1 MRGFLPRDPLLVGR
15 LGACLG
21 AIAWLWLGGQGIL
34 PLAAVALLLLLAT
47 SARVWFLDRRSGH
60 ALRMHDVPTYVVIA
74 DLVTAGIWMI
84 ASATNPR
91 SIAFVIV
98 LAVGAFAMYRLGR
111 AGLIAAMTTYVA
123 ARLFMEALRVAI
135 GEPTPTPQLVAEVFV
150 VGIAVLI
157 LSATVDSYRAE
168 QTRAENALRRGK
180 TLERLATEIASETEP
195 MALFRTIARSAL
207 LLANAHHATIAVR
220 RGDEFYIAAGSGT
233 GERVVGV
240 HAPAATG
247 IVGAVLRTRATVAVD
262 DYAADPMAIP
272 AVREIGVRALIG
284 LPIFL
289 HGEFAAAI
297 SVGRL
302 DLRPFD
308 AEDRAALEG
317 LAAHASIALRN
328 ARIIEQGRRLEALSR
343 ELSGAMPEDVIDRIA
358 QAMQA
363 VFDLEWVVITELK
376 GDLARPL
383 AALGKAAPARGHGWV
398 PLGPMLRSVVAAREL
413 VVLRDYANDHGIEPD
428 RPISMLAR
436 DVGVHAMMVAPI
448 IVEGEIRATIAV
460 GTTDP
465 YRMFDGIERQE
476 LLAFADLGASALRA
490 ANERSERERRIGRLS
505 ALNVLAWQLAAVHE
519 PFAIAKLAFDAA
531 ATLVQRD
538 SFTVARYDDRTNE
551 LEFVMEA
558 HGDQAAPG
566 ETRLSL
572 GSGPPPRQGPLPL
585 GPPPR
590 QGPLPLGPMSQVV
603 LTGEP
608 FRAPNAVHLPMKS
621 RGQLVGVLACATDA
635 PNVLDD
641 EDVAVLQTL
650 ANLVATAF
658 ENAGALARMRE
669 LYLAS
674 VRALAAAVDARDPY
688 TRSHSARVA
697 ALSRGIA
704 EEMQL
709 TTDQVRRIQLGALLH
724 DIGKIG
730 VPDAILNNPGA
741 LSPDEWVIMRSHS
754 MLGASIV
761 NAVEP
766 LRDLVPIVRM
776 HHERYDGAGYPD
788 QLGGDLVPI
797 EAYVV
802 AAADAFEVI
811 ISRRAYKPAQT
822 VEHAC
827 AELLRCRGT
836 QFHPAVVD
844 AFLRLIERDRAQGA
858 AQLRRIAGIL
868 HEDIEDVPGPGVLL
882 EQFAASAQTHGRQ
895 LAILQRLASEISAV
909 LDIDELAERLLRI
922 ICDAMGYE
930 NGFLLTLDDGGDD
943 LVIRAAVGPSRSYV
957 GSRLPRGQGI
967 SWWVVEHGEPQN
979 VADGRVDPRFYG
991 PSEIRSVLC
1000 VPLQL
1005 GDERIGA
1012 LGVESPRVAAF
1023 GREDEELLTAVSHQ
1037 VAAAVRVAKLHQ
1049 AAKTAAATDPLTGLP
1064 NRRSF
1069 FERLDRELAGRDG
1082 RSLSVAML
1090 DANGLKALNDGFG
1103 HAAGDEALV
1112 RVGSILVAGVREGD
1126 LVARIGGDEFAVLFA
1141 GAPILTA
1148 ERIVRRLA
1156 ERIAH
1161 STLGAG
1167 HRLPTIAWGV
1177 ADASGDATVDELVE
1191 AADRAMYRQKQ
1202 LMRKRTPA

>member
-1 MRGFLPRDPLLVGR
+1 MRGLFPRDPLLVGR
-15 LGACLG
+15 FGAALGAV
-21 AIAWLWLGGQGIL
+21 AWLWLGGQGVV
-34 PLAAVALLLLLAT
+34 PLAAASLVMLLAT
-47 SARVWFLDRRSGH
+47 SLRVWWLDRKGGH
-60 ALRMHDVPTYVVIA
+60 VLRLNEVPAQVVVA
-74 DLVTAGIWMI
+74 DLLTAGVWMI
-84 ASATNPR
+84 GSATNPR

-111 AGLIAAMTTYVA
+111 AGLIATMGTYLA
-123 ARLFMEALRVAI
+123 ARLGMEFIRVAT
-135 GEPTPTPQLVAEVFV
+135 GEPTPIAQFFAEVV
-150 VGIAVLI
+150 VVAIAVLI

-168 QTRAENALRRGK
+168 QARGEKALRLGR

-207 LLANAHHATIAVR
+207 LLANAQHATINVR
-220 RGDEFYIAAGSGT
+220 RGDEFYIAAGAGT
-233 GERVVGV
+233 GEGVVGV
-240 HAPAATG
+240 HAPSEVG
-247 IVGAVLRTRATVAVD
+247 IVGAVLRTRATVTVD
-262 DYAADPMAIP
+262 DYAADPTAVP
-272 AVREIGVRALIG
+272 AVRDVGVRAVIG
-284 LPIFL
+284 VPIFL
-289 HGEFAAAI
+289 HGEFAATLT
-297 SVGRL
+297 VGRL
-302 DLRPFD
+302 EARPFD
-308 AEDRAALEG
+308 ADDRAALEG
-317 LAAHASIALRN
+317 LASHASIALRN

-376 GDLARPL
+376 GDLGRPL
-383 AALGKAAPARGHGWV
+383 AALGKAAPARSLDWMPVG
-398 PLGPMLRSVVAAREL
+398 PLLRRVVAAREL
-413 VVLRDYANDHGIEPD
+413 VLLRDYASDNGIEPE

-436 DVGVHAMMVAPI
+436 DVGVHAIMVAPVI
-448 IVEGEIRATIAV
+448 FEGAIRAALAV
-460 GTTDP
+460 GTTDR
-465 YRMFDGIERQE
+465 YRMFDAIERQE
-476 LLAFADLGASALRA
+476 LLAFADLAASALRS
-490 ANERSERERRIGRLS
+490 ANERRERERRIGRLS

-519 PFAIAKLAFDAA
+519 TFGIAKLAFDAA
-531 ATLVQRD
+531 ATLLRRD
-538 SFTVARYDDRTNE
+538 TFSIARYDERSNE
-551 LEFVMEA
+551 LEFVIEA
-558 HGDQAAPG
+558 RGDEATGG
-566 ETRLSL
+566 ETRASV
-572 GSGPPPRQGPLPL
+572 GSGPA
-585 GPPPR
+585 
-590 QGPLPLGPMSQVV
+590 SQVV

-608 FRAPNAVHLPMKS
+608 FRTPNEVHLPMKS
-621 RGQLVGVLACATDA
+621 RGKLVGVLACVTGA
-635 PNVLDD
+635 PNILDD

-709 TTDQVRRIQLGALLH
+709 SVDQVRRIQLGALLH

-730 VPDAILNNPGA
+730 VPDAILNKPGP

-766 LRDLVPIVRM
+766 LRDLVPIVRS
-776 HHERYDGAGYPD
+776 HHERYDGGGYPD

-811 ISRRAYKPAQT
+811 VSRRAYKPAHT

-844 AFLRLIERDRAQGA
+844 SFLRLIERDRAQGA

-930 NGFLLTLDDGGDD
+930 NGFLLTLDDAAEN
-943 LVIRAAVGPSRSYV
+943 LVIRAAVGPSGSYV
-957 GSRLPRGQGI
+957 GQRLPRGQGI
-967 SWWVVEHGEPQN
+967 SWWVIEHGKLQN
-979 VADGRVDPRFYG
+979 VADGRLDPRFYG

-1012 LGVESPRVAAF
+1012 LGVESVRLAAF
-1023 GREDEELLTAVSHQ
+1023 SREDEDLLTAVSHQ

-1069 FERLDRELAGRDG
+1069 FQRLERELAGRDG
-1082 RSLSVAML
+1082 APLTVAIV
-1090 DANGLKALNDGFG
+1090 DANGLKALNDGYG

-1112 RVGSILVAGVREGD
+1112 RVGAILQGGVRDGD

-1161 STLGAG
+1161 STLSLG
-1167 HRLPTIAWGV
+1167 HHLPTIAWGV
-1177 ADASGDATVDELVE
+1177 ADADVDSTVDALVE

-1202 LMRKRTPA
+1202 LTRKRTPA

>member
-1 MRGFLPRDPLLVGR
+1 MRGLFPRDPLLVGR
-15 LGACLG
+15 FGAFLGAV
-21 AIAWLWLGGQGIL
+21 AWLSLGGQGIL
-34 PLAAVALLLLLAT
+34 PIAAAALVLLVATA
-47 SARVWFLDRRSGH
+47 ARVWWLDRRRGRTLELH
-60 ALRMHDVPTYVVIA
+60 EVPVHVVIA
-74 DLVTAGIWMI
+74 DLVTAGVWMVGS
-84 ASATNPR
+84 ASNPR

-111 AGLIAAMTTYVA
+111 EGLVATMTTYVA
-123 ARLFMEALRVAI
+123 ARLGMEALRMAL
-135 GEPTPTPQLVAEVFV
+135 GEATPVPQLVAEVFV
-150 VGIAVLI
+150 VAIAVLI

-168 QTRAENALRRGK
+168 QARAEKALRLGK
-180 TLERLATEIASETEP
+180 SLEHLATQIASETEP

-207 LLANAHHATIAVR
+207 LLANAHHATINVR
-220 RGDEFYIAAGSGT
+220 RGDEFYVAAGAGT
-233 GERVVGV
+233 GEQVVGV
-240 HAPAATG
+240 HAPSEAG
-247 IVGAVLRTRATVAVD
+247 IVGAVLRTRATVMVD
-262 DYAADPMAIP
+262 DYSADPTAVP
-272 AVREIGVRALIG
+272 AVRDVGVRALIG
-284 LPIFL
+284 VPIFL
-289 HGEFAAAI
+289 HGEFAATI
-297 SVGRL
+297 TVGRL
-302 DLRPFD
+302 EPRPFD
-308 AEDRAALEG
+308 ADDRAALEG
-317 LAAHASIALRN
+317 LASHASIALRN
-328 ARIIEQGRRLEALSR
+328 ARIIEQGRRLETLSR

-376 GDLARPL
+376 GELGRPL
-383 AALGKAAPARGHGWV
+383 AALGKAAPARSLDWMPVG
-398 PLGPMLRSVVAAREL
+398 PLLRQVLAAREL
-413 VVLRDYANDHGIEPD
+413 VHLRDYGRDNGIEPE

-436 DVGVHAMMVAPI
+436 DVGVHAIMVAPVI
-448 IVEGEIRATIAV
+448 FEGEIRATLAV

-465 YRMFDGIERQE
+465 YRSFDAIERQE
-476 LLAFADLGASALRA
+476 LLAFADLAASALRT
-490 ANERSERERRIGRLS
+490 ANERRERERRIGRLS

-519 PFAIAKLAFDAA
+519 PFGIAKLAFDAA
-531 ATLVQRD
+531 ETLLRRD
-538 SFTVARYDDRTNE
+538 SFSIARYDERGNE
-551 LEFVMEA
+551 LEFVIEA
-558 HGDQAAPG
+558 RGSEATAG
-566 ETRLSL
+566 ETRASI
-572 GSGPPPRQGPLPL
+572 GSGPT
-585 GPPPR
+585 
-590 QGPLPLGPMSQVV
+590 SQVV
-603 LTGEP
+603 LSGEP
-608 FRAPNAVHLPMKS
+608 FRTQNEVYLPMKS
-621 RGQLVGVLACATDA
+621 RGKLVGVLACGTDA
-635 PNVLDD
+635 PNMLDD

-704 EEMQL
+704 EEMEL
-709 TTDQVRRIQLGALLH
+709 SADQVRRIQLGALLH

-730 VPDAILNNPGA
+730 VPDAILNKPGA

-754 MLGASIV
+754 ILGASIV

-766 LRDLVPIVRM
+766 LRDLVPIVRS

-788 QLGGDLVPI
+788 ELGGDLVPI

-811 ISRRAYKPAQT
+811 VSRRAYKPAQT

-909 LDIDELAERLLRI
+909 LDIDELAQRLLRI
-922 ICDAMGYE
+922 ICDAMDYE
-930 NGFLLTLDDGGDD
+930 NGFLLTLDDAGEH
-943 LVIRAAVGPSRSYV
+943 LVIRAAVGPSGSYV
-957 GSRLPRGQGI
+957 GQRLPRGQGI
-967 SWWVVEHGEPQN
+967 SWWVVERGELQN
-979 VADGRVDPRFYG
+979 VADGRLDPRFYG

-1012 LGVESPRVAAF
+1012 LGVESTRLSAF
-1023 GREDEELLTAVSHQ
+1023 GREDEDLLTAVSHQ

-1069 FERLDRELAGRDG
+1069 FQRLERELAGRDEAP
-1082 RSLSVAML
+1082 LSVAIV
-1090 DANGLKALNDGFG
+1090 DANGLKALNDSFG

-1112 RVGSILVAGVREGD
+1112 RVGAILQEGVRDGD
-1126 LVARIGGDEFAVLFA
+1126 LVARIGGDEFAVLFV
-1141 GAPILTA
+1141 GAPILTS

-1156 ERIAH
+1156 ERIAN
-1161 STLGAG
+1161 STLGVG

-1177 ADASGDATVDELVE
+1177 ADASGEATVDALVE

>member
-1 MRGFLPRDPLLVGR
+1 MWGPFPRDPLLVGR
-15 LGACLG
+15 LGASLG
-21 AIAWLWLGGQGIL
+21 AVAWLWLGGQGIV
-34 PLAAVALLLLLAT
+34 PIAGAALVLLLAT
-47 SARVWFLDRRSGH
+47 AALIWALDRRRGR
-60 ALRMHDVPTYVVIA
+60 ALGLHEVPIYVVVT
-74 DLVTAGIWMI
+74 DLVTAGLWMVG
-84 ASATNPR
+84 SAPNPR

-111 AGLIAAMTTYVA
+111 PGLLATMTTYLA
-123 ARLFMEALRVAI
+123 ARLGMELVRVAM
-135 GEPTPTPQLVAEVFV
+135 GEPTPVPQSFAEVV
-150 VGIAVLI
+150 VVAISLLI

-168 QTRAENALRRGK
+168 QARAERALGLGK
-180 TLERLATEIASETEP
+180 SLERLATEIASETEP

-207 LLANAHHATIAVR
+207 LLADADHSTINVR
-220 RGDEFYIAAGSGT
+220 RGDEFYIAAGAGT

-240 HAPAATG
+240 HAPSEAG
-247 IVGAVLRTRATVAVD
+247 IVGAVLRTRATVTVD
-262 DYAADPMAIP
+262 DYATDPTAVP
-272 AVREIGVRALIG
+272 AVRDLGVRALIG
-284 LPIFL
+284 VPIFL
-289 HGEFAAAI
+289 HGEFAATLT
-297 SVGRL
+297 VGRL
-302 DLRPFD
+302 EARPFD
-308 AEDRAALEG
+308 ADDRAALEG
-317 LAAHASIALRN
+317 LASHASIALRN
-328 ARIIEQGRRLEALSR
+328 ARIIEQGRRLETLSR

-376 GDLARPL
+376 GTLGRPL
-383 AALGKAAPARGHGWV
+383 AALGKAAPARGQGWMS
-398 PLGPMLRSVVAAREL
+398 LGPLLRQVVAAREL
-413 VVLRDYANDHGIEPD
+413 VLLRDYGNDNGIEPAV
-428 RPISMLAR
+428 PMSMLAR
-436 DVGVHAMMVAPI
+436 DVGVHAIMVAPVI
-448 IVEGEIRATIAV
+448 FEGEIRAALAV

-465 YRMFDGIERQE
+465 YRTFDAIERQE
-476 LLAFADLGASALRA
+476 LLAFADLAASALRA
-490 ANERSERERRIGRLS
+490 ANERRERERRIGRLS

-519 PFAIAKLAFDAA
+519 PFGIAKLAFDAA
-531 ATLVQRD
+531 ATLVHRD
-538 SFTVARYDDRTNE
+538 SFSIARYDERTNE
-551 LEFVMEA
+551 LEFVIEA
-558 HGDQAAPG
+558 RGGEAKAG
-566 ETRLSL
+566 ETRVSV
-572 GSGPPPRQGPLPL
+572 GSGPLDK
-585 GPPPR
+585 
-590 QGPLPLGPMSQVV
+590 VV
-603 LTGEP
+603 LSGEP
-608 FRAPNAVHLPMKS
+608 FRTPSEVHLPMKS
-621 RGQLVGVLACATDA
+621 RGQLVGVLACGSDQ

-709 TTDQVRRIQLGALLH
+709 STDQVRRIQLGALLH

-730 VPDAILNNPGA
+730 VPDAILNKPGA
-741 LSPDEWVIMRSHS
+741 LSPNEWVIMRSHS

-766 LRDLVPIVRM
+766 LRDLVPIVRS

-811 ISRRAYKPAQT
+811 VSRRAYKPAQT

-836 QFHPAVVD
+836 QFHPGVVD

-909 LDIDELAERLLRI
+909 LDIDDLAERLLRI

-930 NGFLLTLDDGGDD
+930 NGFLLTLDDSGDH
-943 LVIRAAVGPSRSYV
+943 LVIRAAVGPSGSYV
-957 GSRLPRGQGI
+957 GQRLPRGQGI
-967 SWWVVEHGEPQN
+967 SWWVIEHGEMQN
-979 VADGRVDPRFYG
+979 VPDGRLDPRFYG

-1012 LGVESPRVAAF
+1012 LGVESTRLAAF
-1023 GREDEELLTAVSHQ
+1023 GREDGDLLTAVSHQ

-1069 FERLDRELAGRDG
+1069 FERLERELANRDG
-1082 RSLSVAML
+1082 APLSVAIV

-1112 RVGSILVAGVREGD
+1112 RVGSILQTGVREGD

-1141 GAPILTA
+1141 AAPILTA

-1156 ERIAH
+1156 ERIAN
-1161 STLGAG
+1161 STLGVG

-1177 ADASGDATVDELVE
+1177 ADATGDATVDVLVE

-1202 LMRKRTPA
+1202 HMRKRTPA

>member
-1 MRGFLPRDPLLVGR
+1 MRGLFPRDPLLVGR
-15 LGACLG
+15 FGAFLGAV
-21 AIAWLWLGGQGIL
+21 AWLSLGGQGIL
-34 PLAAVALLLLLAT
+34 PIAAAALVLLVATA
-47 SARVWFLDRRSGH
+47 ARVWWLDRRRGRTLELH
-60 ALRMHDVPTYVVIA
+60 EVPVHVVIA
-74 DLVTAGIWMI
+74 DLVTAGVWMVGS
-84 ASATNPR
+84 ASNPR
-91 SIAFVIV
+91 SIAFVII

-111 AGLIAAMTTYVA
+111 EGLVATMTTYVA
-123 ARLFMEALRVAI
+123 ARLGMEALRMAL
-135 GEPTPTPQLVAEVFV
+135 GEATPVPQLVAEVFV
-150 VGIAVLI
+150 VAIAVLI

-168 QTRAENALRRGK
+168 QARAEKALRLGK
-180 TLERLATEIASETEP
+180 SLEHLATQIASETEP

-207 LLANAHHATIAVR
+207 LLANAHHATINVR
-220 RGDEFYIAAGSGT
+220 RGDEFYIAAGAGT
-233 GERVVGV
+233 GEQVVGV
-240 HAPAATG
+240 HAPSEAG
-247 IVGAVLRTRATVAVD
+247 IVGAVLRTRATVMVD
-262 DYAADPMAIP
+262 DYSADPTAVP
-272 AVREIGVRALIG
+272 AVRDVGVRALIG
-284 LPIFL
+284 VPIFL
-289 HGEFAAAI
+289 HGEFAATI
-297 SVGRL
+297 TVGRL
-302 DLRPFD
+302 EPRPFD
-308 AEDRAALEG
+308 ADDRAALEG
-317 LAAHASIALRN
+317 LASHASIALRN
-328 ARIIEQGRRLEALSR
+328 ARIIEQGRRLETLSR

-376 GDLARPL
+376 GELGRPL
-383 AALGKAAPARGHGWV
+383 AALGKAAPARSLDWMPVG
-398 PLGPMLRSVVAAREL
+398 PLLRQVLAAREL
-413 VVLRDYANDHGIEPD
+413 VHLRDYGRDNGIEPE

-436 DVGVHAMMVAPI
+436 DVGVHAIMVAPVI
-448 IVEGEIRATIAV
+448 FEGEIRATLAV

-465 YRMFDGIERQE
+465 YRSFDAIERQE
-476 LLAFADLGASALRA
+476 LLAFADLAASALRT
-490 ANERSERERRIGRLS
+490 ANERRERERRIGRLS

-519 PFAIAKLAFDAA
+519 PFGIAKLAFDAA
-531 ATLVQRD
+531 ETLLRRD
-538 SFTVARYDDRTNE
+538 SFSIARCDERGNE
-551 LEFVMEA
+551 LEFVIEA
-558 HGDQAAPG
+558 RGSEATAG
-566 ETRLSL
+566 ETRASI
-572 GSGPPPRQGPLPL
+572 GSGPT
-585 GPPPR
+585 
-590 QGPLPLGPMSQVV
+590 SQVV
-603 LTGEP
+603 LSGEP
-608 FRAPNAVHLPMKS
+608 FRTQNEVYLPMKS
-621 RGQLVGVLACATDA
+621 RGKLVGVLACGTDA
-635 PNVLDD
+635 PNMLDD

-704 EEMQL
+704 EEMEL
-709 TTDQVRRIQLGALLH
+709 SADQVRRIQLGALLH

-730 VPDAILNNPGA
+730 VPDAILNKPGA

-754 MLGASIV
+754 ILGASIV

-766 LRDLVPIVRM
+766 LRDLVPIVRS

-788 QLGGDLVPI
+788 ELGGDLVPI

-811 ISRRAYKPAQT
+811 VSRRAYKPAQT

-909 LDIDELAERLLRI
+909 LDIDELAQRLLRI
-922 ICDAMGYE
+922 ICDAMDYE
-930 NGFLLTLDDGGDD
+930 NGFLLTLDDAGEH
-943 LVIRAAVGPSRSYV
+943 LVIRAAVGPSGSYV
-957 GSRLPRGQGI
+957 GQRLPRGQGI
-967 SWWVVEHGEPQN
+967 SWWVVERGELQN
-979 VADGRVDPRFYG
+979 VADGRLDPRFYG

-1012 LGVESPRVAAF
+1012 LGVESTRLSAF
-1023 GREDEELLTAVSHQ
+1023 GREDEDLLTAVSHQ

-1069 FERLDRELAGRDG
+1069 FQRLERELAGRDEAP
-1082 RSLSVAML
+1082 LSVAIV
-1090 DANGLKALNDGFG
+1090 DANGLKALNDSFG

-1112 RVGSILVAGVREGD
+1112 RVGAILQEGVRDGD
-1126 LVARIGGDEFAVLFA
+1126 LVARIGGDEFAVLFV

-1156 ERIAH
+1156 ERIAN
-1161 STLGAG
+1161 STLGVG

-1177 ADASGDATVDELVE
+1177 ADASGEATVDALVE

>member
-1 MRGFLPRDPLLVGR
+1 MRGTFPRDPLLVGR

-21 AIAWLWLGGQGIL
+21 GVAWLSLGGQGIV
-34 PLAAVALLLLLAT
+34 PLAMAALVLLLAT
-47 SARVWFLDRRSGH
+47 AARVWWLDRRRGR
-60 ALRMHDVPTYVVIA
+60 ALTLHEVPLHIVLA
-74 DLVTAGIWMI
+74 DLVTAGVWMVGS
-84 ASATNPR
+84 ASNPR

-111 AGLIAAMTTYVA
+111 AGLIATMTTYLA
-123 ARLFMEALRVAI
+123 ARLGMEALRMTM

-157 LSATVDSYRAE
+157 LSATVDSYRDE
-168 QTRAENALRRGK
+168 QARAEKALRLGK
-180 TLERLATEIASETEP
+180 SLERLATEIASETEP
-195 MALFRTIARSAL
+195 KALFRTIARSAL
-207 LLANAHHATIAVR
+207 LLADAHHATINVR
-220 RGDEFYIAAGSGT
+220 RGDEFYIAAGAGT
-233 GERVVGV
+233 GEQVVGV
-240 HAPAATG
+240 HAPSEAG
-247 IVGAVLRTRATVAVD
+247 IVGAVLRTRATVTVD
-262 DYAADPMAIP
+262 DYATDPTAVP
-272 AVREIGVRALIG
+272 AVRDVGVRALIG
-284 LPIFL
+284 VPIFL
-289 HGEFAAAI
+289 HGEFAATLT
-297 SVGRL
+297 VGRL
-302 DLRPFD
+302 EPRPFD
-308 AEDRAALEG
+308 ADDRAALEG
-317 LAAHASIALRN
+317 LASHASIALRN
-328 ARIIEQGRRLEALSR
+328 ARIIEQGRRLETLSR

-358 QAMQA
+358 RAMQA
-363 VFDLEWVVITELK
+363 VFDLEWVIISEVN
-376 GDLARPL
+376 GDLVRSM
-383 AALGKAAPARGHGWV
+383 AALGKAAPARSHGWISHG
-398 PLGPMLRSVVAAREL
+398 PLLRQVVAAREL
-413 VVLRDYANDHGIEPD
+413 VLVRDYASDIGIEPD

-436 DVGVHAMMVAPI
+436 DVGVHATMVAPI
-448 IVEGEIRATIAV
+448 ILDGDVSAALTV

-465 YRMFDGIERQE
+465 YRSFDAIERQE
-476 LLAFADLGASALRA
+476 LLAFADLAASALRA
-490 ANERSERERRIGRLS
+490 ANERRERERRIGRLS
-505 ALNVLAWQLAAVHE
+505 ALNVLAWQLAAVQE
-519 PFAIAKLAFDAA
+519 PFGIAKLAFDAA
-531 ATLVQRD
+531 ATLLQRD
-538 SFTVARYDDRTNE
+538 SFSIARYDDRSNE
-551 LEFVMEA
+551 LEFVIEG
-558 HGDQAAPG
+558 HGDEAAPG
-566 ETRLSL
+566 ETR
-572 GSGPPPRQGPLPL
+572 GSVGPGPT
-585 GPPPR
+585 
-590 QGPLPLGPMSQVV
+590 SQVV

-608 FRAPNAVHLPMKS
+608 FRTPNEVHLPMKS
-621 RGQLVGVLACATDA
+621 RGKLVGVLACGTDA
-635 PNVLDD
+635 QSVLDD

-658 ENAGALARMRE
+658 ENVGALARMRE

-709 TTDQVRRIQLGALLH
+709 SVDQVRRIQLGALLH

-730 VPDAILNNPGA
+730 VPDAILNKPGP
-741 LSPDEWVIMRSHS
+741 LSPDEWVMMRSHS

-766 LRDLVPIVRM
+766 LRDLVPIVRS

-788 QLGGDLVPI
+788 ELGGDLVPI

-811 ISRRAYKPAQT
+811 VSRRAYKPAHT

-844 AFLRLIERDRAQGA
+844 SFLRLIERDRAQGA

-868 HEDIEDVPGPGVLL
+868 QEDIEDVPGPGVLL

-930 NGFLLTLDDGGDD
+930 NGFLLTVDDAAEN
-943 LVIRAAVGPSRSYV
+943 LVIRAAVGPSGSYV
-957 GSRLPRGQGI
+957 GQRLPRGQGI
-967 SWWVVEHGEPQN
+967 SWWVVEHGELQN
-979 VADGRVDPRFYG
+979 VADGRLDPRFYG

-1012 LGVESPRVAAF
+1012 LGVESTRLAAF
-1023 GREDEELLTAVSHQ
+1023 SREDEDLLTAVSHQ

-1069 FERLDRELAGRDG
+1069 FQRLERELAGRDG
-1082 RSLSVAML
+1082 APLTVAIV

-1112 RVGSILVAGVREGD
+1112 RVGAILQAGVREGD

-1161 STLGAG
+1161 STLGVG
-1167 HRLPTIAWGV
+1167 HRLPSIAWGV
-1177 ADASGDATVDELVE
+1177 ADANPDSTVDALVE

-1202 LMRKRTPA
+1202 LTRKRTPA

>member
-1 MRGFLPRDPLLVGR
+1 MRGLFPRDPILVGR

-21 AIAWLWLGGQGIL
+21 AVAWLLLGGQGIL
-34 PLAAVALLLLLAT
+34 PLAGAALVLLLLT
-47 SARVWFLDRRSGH
+47 SARVWSLDRRRGR
-60 ALRMHDVPTYVVIA
+60 ALRLHEIPSYVVIA
-74 DLVTAGIWMI
+74 DLVTSGIWMV

-111 AGLIAAMTTYVA
+111 AGLIAAMTTYLA
-123 ARLFMEALRVAI
+123 ARLFVEALRMAMA
-135 GEPTPTPQLVAEVFV
+135 EPTPTPQLLAEVFV
-150 VGIAVLI
+150 VAITVLI

-180 TLERLATEIASETEP
+180 SLERLAAEIASETEP

-207 LLANAHHATIAVR
+207 LIANAHHATINVR
-220 RGDEFYIAAGSGT
+220 RGEEFYIAAGSGT
-233 GERVVGV
+233 GERVVGG
-240 HAPAATG
+240 HARAETG
-247 IVGAVLRTRATVAVD
+247 IVGAVLRTRATVVVD
-262 DYAADPMAIP
+262 DYAADPMAVA
-272 AVREIGVRALIG
+272 AVRDIGVRALICV
-284 LPIFL
+284 PIFL
-289 HGEFAAAI
+289 HGEFAATI
-297 SVGRL
+297 TVGRL
-302 DLRPFD
+302 DLHPFD

-317 LAAHASIALRN
+317 LASHASIALRN

-358 QAMQA
+358 QAMKA

-376 GDLARPL
+376 GDLGRPL

-398 PLGPMLRSVVAAREL
+398 PLGPLLRQVVAAREL
-413 VVLRDYANDHGIEPD
+413 VILRDYASDHGIEPD

-436 DVGVHAMMVAPI
+436 DVGVHAMMVAPVI
-448 IVEGEIRATIAV
+448 FEGEIRATLGA

-465 YRMFDGIERQE
+465 YRSFDAIERQE
-476 LLAFADLGASALRA
+476 MLAFADLAASALRA

-505 ALNVLAWQLAAVHE
+505 ALNVLAWELAAVHE
-519 PFAIAKLAFDAA
+519 PFAIAKLAFEAA

-538 SFTVARYDDRTNE
+538 SFSIARYDERADE

-558 HGDQAAPG
+558 SGDEAAPG
-566 ETRLSL
+566 E
-572 GSGPPPRQGPLPL
+572 SGLPL
-585 GPPPR
+585 GT
-590 QGPLPLGPMSQVV
+590 GPTSEVV
-603 LTGEP
+603 LTGES
-608 FRAPNAVHLPMKS
+608 FRTANAVHLPMKS
-621 RGQLVGVLACATDA
+621 RGQLVGVLACGTEARG
-635 PNVLDD
+635 VLDD

-697 ALSRGIA
+697 ALSRAIA
-704 EEMQL
+704 EEMEL
-709 TTDQVRRIQLGALLH
+709 SANQVRRIQLGALLH

-730 VPDAILNNPGA
+730 VPDAILNSPGA

-788 QLGGDLVPI
+788 ALGGDLVPI

-811 ISRRAYKPAQT
+811 VSRRAYKPAQT

-844 AFLRLIERDRAQGA
+844 SFLRLIERDRAQGA

-868 HEDIEDVPGPGVLL
+868 YEDIEDVPGPGVLL

-930 NGFLLTLDDGGDD
+930 NGFLLTLDDGGEH
-943 LVIRAAVGPSRSYV
+943 LVIRAAVGPSGSYV
-957 GSRLPRGQGI
+957 GQRLPRGQGI
-967 SWWVVEHGEPQN
+967 SWWVVEHGELQN
-979 VADGRVDPRFYG
+979 VPDGRLDSRFYG

-1069 FERLDRELAGRDG
+1069 FERLERELAQRDG
-1082 RSLSVAML
+1082 AALSVAIV

-1112 RVGSILVAGVREGD
+1112 RVGSILQAGVREGD

-1156 ERIAH
+1156 ERVEH
-1161 STLGAG
+1161 SSLGVG

-1177 ADASGDATVDELVE
+1177 ADATGEATVDALVE

>member
-1 MRGFLPRDPLLVGR
+1 MRGVFPRDPLLVGR
-15 LGACLG
+15 VGACLG
-21 AIAWLWLGGQGIL
+21 AVAWLWLGGQGVV
-34 PLAAVALLLLLAT
+34 PLVALALTFLVAT
-47 SARVWFLDRRSGH
+47 SAGVWWLDRARGH
-60 ALRMHDVPTYVVIA
+60 PLGLHEVPAQIVLA
-74 DLVTAGIWMI
+74 DLVTAGVWMVG
-84 ASATNPR
+84 SATNPR

-111 AGLIAAMTTYVA
+111 AGLIATMTTYLA
-123 ARLFMEALRVAI
+123 ARLGMEALRMMI
-135 GEPTPTPQLVAEVFV
+135 GEPTPVPQLVAEVIV
-150 VGIAVLI
+150 VSLAVLI
-157 LSATVDSYRAE
+157 VSATVDSYRAE
-168 QTRAENALRRGK
+168 QSRAEKALRLGR

-195 MALFRTIARSAL
+195 GALFRTIARSAL
-207 LLANAHHATIAVR
+207 LLVDAHHATINVR
-220 RGDEFYIAAGSGT
+220 RGDEFYIAAGAGT
-233 GERVVGV
+233 GERIVGV
-240 HAPAATG
+240 HAPAEMG

-262 DYAADPMAIP
+262 DYATDPTAVP
-272 AVREIGVRALIG
+272 AVRDIGVRALIG
-284 LPIFL
+284 VPIFL
-289 HGEFAAAI
+289 HGEFAATI
-297 SVGRL
+297 TVGRL
-302 DLRPFD
+302 ERRAFD
-308 AEDRAALEG
+308 ADDRAALEG
-317 LAAHASIALRN
+317 LASHASIALRN
-328 ARIIEQGRRLEALSR
+328 ARIIEQGRRLETLSR

-363 VFDLEWVVITELK
+363 VFDLEWVLITELK
-376 GDLARPL
+376 GDLGRPL
-383 AALGKAAPARGHGWV
+383 AALGKAAPAQGHDWT
-398 PLGPMLRSVVAAREL
+398 PLGPLLRQLVATREL
-413 VVLRDYANDHGIEPD
+413 VLLRDYATDRGIEPD
-428 RPISMLAR
+428 RPISMLAHEM
-436 DVGVHAMMVAPI
+436 GVHATMVAPVI
-448 IVEGEIRATIAV
+448 LQGELRAALAV

-465 YRMFDGIERQE
+465 YRSFDAIERQE
-476 LLAFADLGASALRA
+476 LLAVADLAASALRA
-490 ANERSERERRIGRLS
+490 ANERRERERRIGRLS

-519 PFAIAKLAFDAA
+519 PFGIARLAFDAA
-531 ATLVQRD
+531 ATLTRRD
-538 SFTVARYDDRTNE
+538 SFSIARYDDRSNE
-551 LEFVMEA
+551 LDFVIEA
-558 HGDQAAPG
+558 HGDEAAAG
-566 ETRLSL
+566 ETQVPV
-572 GSGPPPRQGPLPL
+572 GSGPT
-585 GPPPR
+585 
-590 QGPLPLGPMSQVV
+590 SQVV
-603 LTGEP
+603 LSGEL
-608 FRAPNAVHLPMKS
+608 FRTPNAVHLPMKS
-621 RGQLVGVLACATDA
+621 RGKLVGVLACGTDA

-704 EEMQL
+704 EEMKL
-709 TTDQVRRIQLGALLH
+709 SVDQVRRIQLGALLH

-766 LRDLVPIVRM
+766 LRDLVPIVRS

-788 QLGGDLVPI
+788 ELGGDLVPI

-811 ISRRAYKPAQT
+811 VSRRAYKPAQT
-822 VEHAC
+822 VEYAC

-868 HEDIEDVPGPGVLL
+868 HEDIEDVPGPGLLL

-909 LDIDELAERLLRI
+909 LDIDDLAERLLRI

-930 NGFLLTLDDGGDD
+930 NGFLLTLDDGGDH
-943 LVIRAAVGPSRSYV
+943 LVIRAAVGPSGSYV
-957 GSRLPRGQGI
+957 GQRLSRGQGI
-967 SWWVVEHGEPQN
+967 SWWVVERGELQN
-979 VADGRVDPRFYG
+979 VADGRLDPRFYG
-991 PSEIRSVLC
+991 PDEIRSVLT

-1069 FERLDRELAGRDG
+1069 FERLERELAGREG
-1082 RSLSVAML
+1082 ESLSVAIL
-1090 DANGLKALNDGFG
+1090 DANGLKALNDDFG

-1112 RVGSILVAGVREGD
+1112 RVGAILQAGVRDGD
-1126 LVARIGGDEFAVLFA
+1126 LVARIGGDEFAVLFSR
-1141 GAPILTA
+1141 APILTA

-1156 ERIAH
+1156 DQIARG
-1161 STLGAG
+1161 TIGAG

-1177 ADASGDATVDELVE
+1177 ADATGEATVDALVE

-1202 LMRKRTPA
+1202 LMRRRTPA

>member
-1 MRGFLPRDPLLVGR
+1 MRGVFPRDPLLVGR
-15 LGACLG
+15 FGACLG
-21 AIAWLWLGGQGIL
+21 GVAWLSLGGQGIV
-34 PLAAVALLLLLAT
+34 PIALAALVLLVATA
-47 SARVWFLDRRSGH
+47 ARVWFLDRRLGR
-60 ALRMHDVPTYVVIA
+60 ALALHEVSLQIVLA
-74 DLVTAGIWMI
+74 DLVTAGVWMVGS
-84 ASATNPR
+84 ASNPR

-111 AGLIAAMTTYVA
+111 AGLIATMTTYLA
-123 ARLFMEALRVAI
+123 ARLGMEALRMTM
-135 GEPTPTPQLVAEVFV
+135 GEPTPTPQLIAEVFV

-168 QTRAENALRRGK
+168 QARAEKALRLGK
-180 TLERLATEIASETEP
+180 SLERLATEIASETEP

-207 LLANAHHATIAVR
+207 LLANAHHATINVR
-220 RGDEFYIAAGSGT
+220 RGDEFYIAAGAGT
-233 GERVVGV
+233 GEKVVGV
-240 HAPAATG
+240 HAPSEAG
-247 IVGAVLRTRATVAVD
+247 IVGAVLRTRATATVD
-262 DYAADPMAIP
+262 DYAADPTAVP
-272 AVREIGVRALIG
+272 AVRDVGVRALIG
-284 LPIFL
+284 VPIFI
-289 HGEFAAAI
+289 HGEFAATLT
-297 SVGRL
+297 VGRL
-302 DLRPFD
+302 EPRPFD
-308 AEDRAALEG
+308 ADDRAALEG
-317 LAAHASIALRN
+317 LASHASIALRN
-328 ARIIEQGRRLEALSR
+328 ARIIEQGRRLETLSR
-343 ELSGAMPEDVIDRIA
+343 ELSGAMPEDVIERIA

-363 VFDLEWVVITELK
+363 VFDLEWVIITEVK
-376 GDLARPL
+376 GDLARPM
-383 AALGKAAPARGHGWV
+383 AALGKAAPARSHGWISHG
-398 PLGPMLRSVVAAREL
+398 PLLRQAVAAREL
-413 VVLRDYANDHGIEPD
+413 VVMRDYASDNGIEPD

-436 DVGVHAMMVAPI
+436 DVGVHATMVAPI
-448 IVEGEIRATIAV
+448 ILDGEIRAALTV
-460 GTTDP
+460 GTTDS
-465 YRMFDGIERQE
+465 YRTFDAIERQE
-476 LLAFADLGASALRA
+476 LLAFADLAASALRA
-490 ANERSERERRIGRLS
+490 ANERRERERRIGRLS
-505 ALNVLAWQLAAVHE
+505 ALNVLAWQLAAVQE
-519 PFAIAKLAFDAA
+519 PFGIAKLAFDAA
-531 ATLVQRD
+531 GTLLRRG
-538 SFTVARYDDRTNE
+538 SFSIARYDERSSE
-551 LEFVMEA
+551 LEFVIEA
-558 HGDQAAPG
+558 HGDDAAAG
-566 ETRLSL
+566 ETRESV
-572 GSGPPPRQGPLPL
+572 GTGPT
-585 GPPPR
+585 
-590 QGPLPLGPMSQVV
+590 SQVV
-603 LTGEP
+603 LSGEP
-608 FRAPNAVHLPMKS
+608 FRTPSEVHLPMKS
-621 RGQLVGVLACATDA
+621 RGKLVGVLACGTDA

-658 ENAGALARMRE
+658 ENVGALARMRE

-709 TTDQVRRIQLGALLH
+709 SADQVRRIQLGALLH

-730 VPDAILNNPGA
+730 VPDAILNKPGA
-741 LSPDEWVIMRSHS
+741 LSPDEWVMMRSHS

-766 LRDLVPIVRM
+766 LRDLVPIVRS
-776 HHERYDGAGYPD
+776 HHERYDGEGYPD

-811 ISRRAYKPAQT
+811 VSRRAYKPAQS

-844 AFLRLIERDRAQGA
+844 SFLRLIERDRAQGA

-930 NGFLLTLDDGGDD
+930 NGFLLTLDDAAEN
-943 LVIRAAVGPSRSYV
+943 LVIRAAVGPSGSYV
-957 GSRLPRGQGI
+957 GQRLPRGQGI
-967 SWWVVEHGEPQN
+967 SWWVIEHGKLQN
-979 VADGRVDPRFYG
+979 VADGRLDPRFYG

-1012 LGVESPRVAAF
+1012 LGVESVRLAAF
-1023 GREDEELLTAVSHQ
+1023 SREDEDLLTAVSHQ

-1069 FERLDRELAGRDG
+1069 FQRLERELAGRDG
-1082 RSLSVAML
+1082 APLTVAIV
-1090 DANGLKALNDGFG
+1090 DANGLKALNDGYG

-1112 RVGSILVAGVREGD
+1112 RVGAILQGGVRDGD

-1161 STLGAG
+1161 STLSLG

-1177 ADASGDATVDELVE
+1177 ADADGDSTVDALVE

-1202 LMRKRTPA
+1202 LTRKRTPA

>member
-1 MRGFLPRDPLLVGR
+1 MRVLIPRDPLLLGR

-21 AIAWLWLGGQGIL
+21 AVAWLSLGGQAIV

-47 SARVWFLDRRSGH
+47 SARVWWLDRRGGR
-60 ALRMHDVPTYVVIA
+60 ALRLQEVPTYVVIA
-74 DLVTAGIWMI
+74 DLVTAGVWMV
-84 ASATNPR
+84 ASATNAR

-98 LAVGAFAMYRLGR
+98 IAVGAFAMYRLGR
-111 AGLIAAMTTYVA
+111 AGLIAAMTTYLS
-123 ARLFMEALRVAI
+123 ARLLMEALRMSI
-135 GEPTPTPQLVAEVFV
+135 GEPTPIPQLVAEAFV
-150 VGIAVLI
+150 VAIAVLI
-157 LSATVDSYRAE
+157 LSATVDTYRAE
-168 QTRAENALRRGK
+168 HTRAENALRRGK
-180 TLERLATEIASETEP
+180 SLERLATEIASETEP

-207 LLANAHHATIAVR
+207 LVANAHHATINVR
-220 RGDEFYIAAGSGT
+220 RGEEFYIAAGAGT

-240 HAPAATG
+240 HAPAKVG
-247 IVGAVLRTRATVAVD
+247 IVGAVLRTRATVVVE
-262 DYAADPMAIP
+262 DYAKDPSAVP
-272 AVREIGVRALIG
+272 AVRDIGVRALIG
-284 LPIFL
+284 VPIFL
-289 HGEFAAAI
+289 HGEFAATI
-297 SVGRL
+297 TVGRL
-302 DLRPFD
+302 DLRSFD
-308 AEDRAALEG
+308 ADDQAALEG
-317 LAAHASIALRN
+317 LAAHAAVALRN

-358 QAMQA
+358 EAMQA
-363 VFDLEWVVITELK
+363 VFDLEWVVITEVN
-376 GDLARPL
+376 GDLAKPL
-383 AALGKAAPARGHGWV
+383 AALGKAASARSHGWMPPG
-398 PLGPMLRSVVAAREL
+398 PLLRQAVAAREL
-413 VVLRDYANDHGIEPD
+413 VVIRDYQTDHGIEPE

-436 DVGVHAMMVAPI
+436 DVGLHATMVAPI
-448 IVEGEIRATIAV
+448 IFEGEIRAALTV

-465 YRMFDGIERQE
+465 YRSFDAIERQE
-476 LLAFADLGASALRA
+476 LLAFADLAGSALRA
-490 ANERSERERRIGRLS
+490 ANERRERERRIGRLS
-505 ALNVLAWQLAAVHE
+505 ALNVLAWELAAVHE

-531 ATLVQRD
+531 ATLVRRD
-538 SFTVARYDDRTNE
+538 SFSIARYDERANE
-551 LEFVMEA
+551 LQFVIEGR
-558 HGDQAAPG
+558 GDQAVPG
-566 ETRLSL
+566 DTSVPL
-572 GSGPPPRQGPLPL
+572 GSGPE
-585 GPPPR
+585 
-590 QGPLPLGPMSQVV
+590 SEVV
-603 LTGEP
+603 LAGEP
-608 FRAPNAVHLPMKS
+608 FRTANAVHLPMKS
-621 RGQLVGVLACATDA
+621 RGQLVGVLACGTDVPGA
-635 PNVLDD
+635 LDE

-697 ALSRGIA
+697 ALSRVIA

-709 TTDQVRRIQLGALLH
+709 SGDQVRRIQLGALLH

-730 VPDAILNNPGA
+730 VPDAILNKPGA

-788 QLGGDLVPI
+788 GLGGDLVPI

-811 ISRRAYKPAQT
+811 VSRRSYKPAQT

-844 AFLRLIERDRAQGA
+844 SFLRLIERDRAQGA
-858 AQLRRIAGIL
+858 TQLRRIAGIL
-868 HEDIEDVPGPGVLL
+868 QEDIEDVPGPGVLL

-930 NGFLLTLDDGGDD
+930 NGFLLTLDDASEH
-943 LVIRAAVGPSRSYV
+943 LVIRAAVGPSGSYV
-957 GSRLPRGQGI
+957 GQRLPRGQGI
-967 SWWVVEHGEPQN
+967 SWWVVERGELQN
-979 VADGRVDPRFYG
+979 VPDGRLDPRFYG
-991 PSEIRSVLC
+991 PGEIRSVLS

-1023 GREDEELLTAVSHQ
+1023 GREDEDLLTAVSHQ

-1049 AAKTAAATDPLTGLP
+1049 AAKVAAATDPLTGLP

-1069 FERLDRELAGRDG
+1069 FERLDRELATRDG
-1082 RSLSVAML
+1082 ASLSVAIV

-1112 RVGSILVAGVREGD
+1112 RVGSILQAGVREGD

-1141 GAPILTA
+1141 GAGILTA

-1156 ERIAH
+1156 ERVEH
-1161 STLGAG
+1161 STLGVG

-1177 ADASGDATVDELVE
+1177 ADATGEATVDALVE

>member
-1 MRGFLPRDPLLVGR
+1 MRGVFPRDPLLVGR
-15 LGACLG
+15 FGACLG
-21 AIAWLWLGGQGIL
+21 GVAWLSLGGQGIV
-34 PLAAVALLLLLAT
+34 PIALAALVLLVATA
-47 SARVWFLDRRSGH
+47 ARVWFLDRRRGR
-60 ALRMHDVPTYVVIA
+60 ALALHEVSLQIVLA
-74 DLVTAGIWMI
+74 DLVTAGVWMVGS
-84 ASATNPR
+84 ASNPR

-111 AGLIAAMTTYVA
+111 AGLIATMTTYLA
-123 ARLFMEALRVAI
+123 ARLGMEALRMTM
-135 GEPTPTPQLVAEVFV
+135 GEPTPTPQLIAEVFV

-168 QTRAENALRRGK
+168 QARAEKALRLGK
-180 TLERLATEIASETEP
+180 SLERLATEIASETEP

-207 LLANAHHATIAVR
+207 LLANAHHATINVR
-220 RGDEFYIAAGSGT
+220 RGDEFYIAAGAGT
-233 GERVVGV
+233 GEKVVGV
-240 HAPAATG
+240 HAPSEAG
-247 IVGAVLRTRATVAVD
+247 IVGAVLRTRATATVD
-262 DYAADPMAIP
+262 DYAADPTAVP
-272 AVREIGVRALIG
+272 AVRDVGVRALIG
-284 LPIFL
+284 VPIFI
-289 HGEFAAAI
+289 HGEFAATLT
-297 SVGRL
+297 VGRL
-302 DLRPFD
+302 EPRPFD
-308 AEDRAALEG
+308 ADDRAALEG
-317 LAAHASIALRN
+317 LASHASIALRN
-328 ARIIEQGRRLEALSR
+328 ARIIEQGRRLETLSR
-343 ELSGAMPEDVIDRIA
+343 ELSGAMPEDVIERIA

-363 VFDLEWVVITELK
+363 VFDLEWVIITEVK
-376 GDLARPL
+376 GDLARPM
-383 AALGKAAPARGHGWV
+383 AALGKAAPARSHGWISHG
-398 PLGPMLRSVVAAREL
+398 PLLRQAVAAREL
-413 VVLRDYANDHGIEPD
+413 VVMRDYASDNAIEPD

-436 DVGVHAMMVAPI
+436 DVGVHATMVAPI
-448 IVEGEIRATIAV
+448 ILDGEIRAALTV
-460 GTTDP
+460 GTTDS
-465 YRMFDGIERQE
+465 YRTFDAIERQE
-476 LLAFADLGASALRA
+476 LLAFADLAASALRA
-490 ANERSERERRIGRLS
+490 ANERRERERRIGRLS
-505 ALNVLAWQLAAVHE
+505 ALNVLAWQLAAVQE
-519 PFAIAKLAFDAA
+519 PFGIAKLAFDAA
-531 ATLVQRD
+531 GTLLRRG
-538 SFTVARYDDRTNE
+538 SFSIARYDERSSE
-551 LEFVMEA
+551 LEFVIEA
-558 HGDQAAPG
+558 HGDDAAAG
-566 ETRLSL
+566 ETRESV
-572 GSGPPPRQGPLPL
+572 GTGPT
-585 GPPPR
+585 
-590 QGPLPLGPMSQVV
+590 SQVV
-603 LTGEP
+603 LSGEP
-608 FRAPNAVHLPMKS
+608 FRTPSEVHLPMKS
-621 RGQLVGVLACATDA
+621 RGKLVGVLACGTDA

-658 ENAGALARMRE
+658 ENVGALARMRE

-709 TTDQVRRIQLGALLH
+709 SADQVRRIQLGALLH

-730 VPDAILNNPGA
+730 VPDAILNKPGA
-741 LSPDEWVIMRSHS
+741 LSPDEWVMMRSHS

-766 LRDLVPIVRM
+766 LRDLVPIVRS
-776 HHERYDGAGYPD
+776 HHERYDGEGYPD

-811 ISRRAYKPAQT
+811 VSRRAYKPAQS

-844 AFLRLIERDRAQGA
+844 SFLRLIERDRAQGA

-930 NGFLLTLDDGGDD
+930 NGFLLTLDDAAEN
-943 LVIRAAVGPSRSYV
+943 LVIRAAVGPSGSYV
-957 GSRLPRGQGI
+957 GQRLPRGQGI
-967 SWWVVEHGEPQN
+967 SWWVIEHGKLQN
-979 VADGRVDPRFYG
+979 VADGRLDPRFYG

-1012 LGVESPRVAAF
+1012 LGVESVRLAAF
-1023 GREDEELLTAVSHQ
+1023 SREDEDLLTAVSHQ

-1069 FERLDRELAGRDG
+1069 FQRLERELAGRDG
-1082 RSLSVAML
+1082 APLTVAIV
-1090 DANGLKALNDGFG
+1090 DANGLKALNDGYG

-1112 RVGSILVAGVREGD
+1112 RVGAILQGGVRDGD

-1161 STLGAG
+1161 STLSLG
-1167 HRLPTIAWGV
+1167 HHLPTIAWGV
-1177 ADASGDATVDELVE
+1177 ADADVDSTVDALVE

-1202 LMRKRTPA
+1202 LTRKRTPA

>member
-1 MRGFLPRDPLLVGR
+1 MRGVFPRDPLLVGR
-15 LGACLG
+15 FGACLG
-21 AIAWLWLGGQGIL
+21 GVAWLSLGGQGIV
-34 PLAAVALLLLLAT
+34 PIALAALVLLVATA
-47 SARVWFLDRRSGH
+47 ARVWFLDRRRGR
-60 ALRMHDVPTYVVIA
+60 ALALHEVSLQIVLA
-74 DLVTAGIWMI
+74 DLVTAGVWMVGS
-84 ASATNPR
+84 ASNPR

-111 AGLIAAMTTYVA
+111 AGLIATMTTYLA
-123 ARLFMEALRVAI
+123 ARLGMEALRMTM
-135 GEPTPTPQLVAEVFV
+135 GEPTPTPQLIAEVFV

-168 QTRAENALRRGK
+168 QARAEKALRLGK
-180 TLERLATEIASETEP
+180 SLERLATEIASETEP

-207 LLANAHHATIAVR
+207 LLANAHHATINVR
-220 RGDEFYIAAGSGT
+220 RGDEFYIAAGAGT
-233 GERVVGV
+233 GEKVVGV
-240 HAPAATG
+240 HAPSEAG
-247 IVGAVLRTRATVAVD
+247 IVGAVLRTRATATVD
-262 DYAADPMAIP
+262 DYAADPTAVP
-272 AVREIGVRALIG
+272 AVRDVGVRALIG
-284 LPIFL
+284 VPIFI
-289 HGEFAAAI
+289 HGEFAATLT
-297 SVGRL
+297 VGRL
-302 DLRPFD
+302 EPRPFD
-308 AEDRAALEG
+308 ADDRAALEG
-317 LAAHASIALRN
+317 LASHASIALRN
-328 ARIIEQGRRLEALSR
+328 ARIIEQGRRLETLSR
-343 ELSGAMPEDVIDRIA
+343 ELSGAMPEDVIERIA

-363 VFDLEWVVITELK
+363 VFDLEWVIITEVK
-376 GDLARPL
+376 GDLARPM
-383 AALGKAAPARGHGWV
+383 AALGKAAPARSQGWISHG
-398 PLGPMLRSVVAAREL
+398 PLLRQAVAAREL
-413 VVLRDYANDHGIEPD
+413 VVMRDYASDNAIEPD

-436 DVGVHAMMVAPI
+436 DVGVHATMVAPI
-448 IVEGEIRATIAV
+448 ILDGEIRAALTV
-460 GTTDP
+460 GTTDS
-465 YRMFDGIERQE
+465 YRTFDAIERQE
-476 LLAFADLGASALRA
+476 LLAFADLAASALRA
-490 ANERSERERRIGRLS
+490 ANERRERERRIGRLS
-505 ALNVLAWQLAAVHE
+505 ALNVLAWQLAAVQE
-519 PFAIAKLAFDAA
+519 PFGIAKLAFDAA
-531 ATLVQRD
+531 GTLLRRG
-538 SFTVARYDDRTNE
+538 SFSIARYDERSSE
-551 LEFVMEA
+551 LEFVIEA
-558 HGDQAAPG
+558 HGDDAAAG
-566 ETRLSL
+566 ETRESV
-572 GSGPPPRQGPLPL
+572 GTGPT
-585 GPPPR
+585 
-590 QGPLPLGPMSQVV
+590 SQVV
-603 LTGEP
+603 LSGEP
-608 FRAPNAVHLPMKS
+608 FRTPSEVHLPMKS
-621 RGQLVGVLACATDA
+621 RGKLVGVLACGTDA

-658 ENAGALARMRE
+658 ENVGALARMRE

-709 TTDQVRRIQLGALLH
+709 SADQVRRIQLGALLH

-730 VPDAILNNPGA
+730 VPDAILNKPGA
-741 LSPDEWVIMRSHS
+741 LSPDEWVMMRSHS

-766 LRDLVPIVRM
+766 LRDLVPIVRS
-776 HHERYDGAGYPD
+776 HHERYDGEGYPD

-811 ISRRAYKPAQT
+811 VSRRAYKPAQS

-844 AFLRLIERDRAQGA
+844 SFLRLIERDRAQGA

-930 NGFLLTLDDGGDD
+930 NGFLLTLDDAAEN
-943 LVIRAAVGPSRSYV
+943 LVIRAAVGPSGSYV
-957 GSRLPRGQGI
+957 GQRLPRGQGI
-967 SWWVVEHGEPQN
+967 SWWVIEHGKLQN
-979 VADGRVDPRFYG
+979 VADGRLDPRFYG

-1012 LGVESPRVAAF
+1012 LGVESVRLAAF
-1023 GREDEELLTAVSHQ
+1023 SREDEDLLTAVSHQ

-1069 FERLDRELAGRDG
+1069 FQRLERELAGRDG
-1082 RSLSVAML
+1082 APLTVAIV
-1090 DANGLKALNDGFG
+1090 DANGLKALNDGYG

-1112 RVGSILVAGVREGD
+1112 RVGAILQGGVRDGD

-1161 STLGAG
+1161 STLSLG
-1167 HRLPTIAWGV
+1167 HHLPTIAWGV
-1177 ADASGDATVDELVE
+1177 ADADVDSTVDALVE

-1202 LMRKRTPA
+1202 LTRKRTPA

>member
-1 MRGFLPRDPLLVGR
+1 MRGGIPRDPLLVGR
-15 LGACLG
+15 FGACLG
-21 AIAWLWLGGQGIL
+21 GVAWLSLGGQGIV
-34 PLAAVALLLLLAT
+34 PIAFGALFLLLAT
-47 SARVWFLDRRSGH
+47 AARVWWLDRRRGR
-60 ALRMHDVPTYVVIA
+60 ALALHEVPLHVVLA
-74 DLVTAGIWMI
+74 DLVTAGVWMVGS
-84 ASATNPR
+84 ASNPR

-111 AGLIAAMTTYVA
+111 AGLIATMTTYLA
-123 ARLFMEALRVAI
+123 ARLGMEGLRMAM
-135 GEPTPTPQLVAEVFV
+135 GEPTPTPQLIAEVFV
-150 VGIAVLI
+150 VSIAVLI
-157 LSATVDSYRAE
+157 LSATVDSYREE
-168 QTRAENALRRGK
+168 QARAEKALRLGK
-180 TLERLATEIASETEP
+180 SLERLATEIASETDP
-195 MALFRTIARSAL
+195 KALFRTIARSAL
-207 LLANAHHATIAVR
+207 LLANAHHATINVR
-220 RGDEFYIAAGSGT
+220 RGDEFYIAAGAGT

-240 HAPAATG
+240 HAPSEAG
-247 IVGAVLRTRATVAVD
+247 IVGAVLRTRATVTVD
-262 DYAADPMAIP
+262 DYAADPTAVP
-272 AVREIGVRALIG
+272 AVRDVGVRALIG
-284 LPIFL
+284 VPIFL
-289 HGEFAAAI
+289 HGEFAATLT
-297 SVGRL
+297 VGRL
-302 DLRPFD
+302 EPRPFD
-308 AEDRAALEG
+308 ADDRAALEG
-317 LAAHASIALRN
+317 LASHASIALRN
-328 ARIIEQGRRLEALSR
+328 ARIIEQGRRLETLSR
-343 ELSGAMPEDVIDRIA
+343 ELSGAMPQDVIERIA
-358 QAMQA
+358 EAMQA
-363 VFDLEWVVITELK
+363 VFDLEWVVITELR
-376 GDLARPL
+376 GELGRPL
-383 AALGKAAPARGHGWV
+383 AALGKAAPARSLDWLPVG
-398 PLGPMLRSVVAAREL
+398 PLLRQMVAAREL
-413 VVLRDYANDHGIEPD
+413 VLLRDYGNDNGIEPE

-436 DVGVHAMMVAPI
+436 DVGVHAIMVAPVI
-448 IVEGEIRATIAV
+448 FEGEIRASLAV

-465 YRMFDGIERQE
+465 YRTFDAIERQE
-476 LLAFADLGASALRA
+476 LLAFADLAASALRA
-490 ANERSERERRIGRLS
+490 ANERRERERRIGRLS
-505 ALNVLAWQLAAVHE
+505 ALNVLAWQLAAVQE
-519 PFAIAKLAFDAA
+519 PFGIAKLAFDAA
-531 ATLVQRD
+531 ATLLRRD
-538 SFTVARYDDRTNE
+538 SFSIARYDERSNE
-551 LEFVMEA
+551 LEFVIEG
-558 HGDQAAPG
+558 HGDEAAAG
-566 ETRLSL
+566 ETRASV
-572 GSGPPPRQGPLPL
+572 GSGPT
-585 GPPPR
+585 
-590 QGPLPLGPMSQVV
+590 SQVV

-608 FRAPNAVHLPMKS
+608 FRTPNEVHLPMKS
-621 RGQLVGVLACATDA
+621 RGQLVGVLACGTDA
-635 PNVLDD
+635 PAVLDD
-641 EDVAVLQTL
+641 EDVAILQTL

-658 ENAGALARMRE
+658 ENVGALARMRE

-709 TTDQVRRIQLGALLH
+709 SADQVRRIQLGALLH

-730 VPDAILNNPGA
+730 VPDAILNKPGA
-741 LSPDEWVIMRSHS
+741 LSPDEWVMMRSHS

-766 LRDLVPIVRM
+766 LRDLVPIVRS
-776 HHERYDGAGYPD
+776 HHERYDGGGYPD

-811 ISRRAYKPAQT
+811 VSRRAYKPAQT

-844 AFLRLIERDRAQGA
+844 SFLRLIERDRAQGA

-882 EQFAASAQTHGRQ
+882 EQFAATAQTHGRQ

-930 NGFLLTLDDGGDD
+930 NGFLLTLDDAAEN
-943 LVIRAAVGPSRSYV
+943 LVIRAAVGPSGSYV
-957 GSRLPRGQGI
+957 GQRLPRGQGI
-967 SWWVVEHGEPQN
+967 SWWVVEHGELQN
-979 VADGRVDPRFYG
+979 VADGRLDPRFYG

-1012 LGVESPRVAAF
+1012 LGVESTRLAAF
-1023 GREDEELLTAVSHQ
+1023 SREDEDLLTAVSHQ

-1069 FERLDRELAGRDG
+1069 FQRLERELARRDG
-1082 RSLSVAML
+1082 APLTVAIV

-1112 RVGSILVAGVREGD
+1112 RVGAILQDGVREGD

-1161 STLGAG
+1161 STLGVG
-1167 HRLPTIAWGV
+1167 HRLPSIAWGV
-1177 ADASGDATVDELVE
+1177 ADASADSTVDALVE

-1202 LMRKRTPA
+1202 LTRKKTPA

>member
-1 MRGFLPRDPLLVGR
+1 MRGLVPRDPLLVGR
-15 LGACLG
+15 LGACVG
-21 AIAWLWLGGQGIL
+21 AIVWLSLGGQGIV
-34 PLAAVALLLLLAT
+34 PLAAGALVLLVAT
-47 SARVWFLDRRSGH
+47 SVLVWRLDRKTGRS
-60 ALRMHDVPTYVVIA
+60 LMVREIPQYIVVA
-74 DLVTAGIWMI
+74 DLLTAGVWMVGS
-84 ASATNPR
+84 ASNPR

-111 AGLIAAMTTYVA
+111 AGLIGTMATYLA
-123 ARLFMEALRVAI
+123 ARIGMETLRVAM
-135 GEPTPTPQLVAEVFV
+135 GEPTPVPQLVAEVFV
-150 VGIAVLI
+150 VGISVLI

-168 QTRAENALRRGK
+168 QARAEKALRLGK
-180 TLERLATEIASETEP
+180 SLERLAAEIASETEP

-207 LLANAHHATIAVR
+207 LLANADHATINVR
-220 RGDEFYIAAGSGT
+220 RGDEFHIAAGAGT
-233 GERVVGV
+233 GERLVGV
-240 HAPAATG
+240 HAPAEAG
-247 IVGAVLRTRATVAVD
+247 IVGAVLRTRATATID
-262 DYAADPMAIP
+262 DYALDPTAVP
-272 AVREIGVRALIG
+272 AVREIGVRSLIG
-284 LPIFL
+284 VPIFL
-289 HGEFAAAI
+289 HGEFAATI
-297 SVGRL
+297 TVGRL
-302 DLRPFD
+302 ELRPFD
-308 AEDRAALEG
+308 ADDREALEG
-317 LAAHASIALRN
+317 LASHASIALRN
-328 ARIIEQGRRLEALSR
+328 ARIIEQGRRLETLSR

-358 QAMQA
+358 RAMQA
-363 VFDLEWVVITELK
+363 VFDLEWVIISEIK
-376 GDLARPL
+376 GDLVRSM
-383 AALGKAAPARGHGWV
+383 AALGKAGPARSHGWISHG
-398 PLGPMLRSVVAAREL
+398 PLLRRAVAAREL
-413 VVLRDYANDHGIEPD
+413 VLMRDYASDSAIEPD

-436 DVGVHAMMVAPI
+436 DVGVHATMVAPI
-448 IVEGEIRATIAV
+448 MLDGEIRAALTV

-465 YRMFDGIERQE
+465 YRSFDAIERQE
-476 LLAFADLGASALRA
+476 LLAFADLAASALRA
-490 ANERSERERRIGRLS
+490 ANESRERERRIGRLS

-519 PFAIAKLAFDAA
+519 PFGIAKLAFDAA
-531 ATLVQRD
+531 ATLLRRD
-538 SFTVARYDDRTNE
+538 SFSIARYDDRSNE
-551 LEFVMEA
+551 IEFVIEA
-558 HGDQAAPG
+558 SGGEAVAG
-566 ETRLSL
+566 ETRTPVGASPA
-572 GSGPPPRQGPLPL
+572 G
-585 GPPPR
+585 
-590 QGPLPLGPMSQVV
+590 QVV

-608 FRAPNAVHLPMKS
+608 FRTPNAVHLPMKS
-621 RGQLVGVLACATDA
+621 RGKLVGVLACGTDA

-709 TTDQVRRIQLGALLH
+709 SADQVRRIQLGALLH

-730 VPDAILNNPGA
+730 VPDAILNKPGA
-741 LSPDEWVIMRSHS
+741 LSVDEWVIMRTHS

-788 QLGGDLVPI
+788 ELGGDLVPI

-811 ISRRAYKPAQT
+811 VSRRAYKPAQT

-922 ICDAMGYE
+922 VCDAMGYE
-930 NGFLLTLDDGGDD
+930 NGFLLTLDDTGDD
-943 LVIRAAVGPSRSYV
+943 LVIRAAVGPSGSYV
-957 GSRLPRGQGI
+957 GQRLPRGQGI
-967 SWWVVEHGEPQN
+967 SWWVVERGALQN
-979 VADGRVDPRFYG
+979 VPDGRLDPRFYG

-1012 LGVESPRVAAF
+1012 IGVESPRIGAF
-1023 GREDEELLTAVSHQ
+1023 AREDEELLSAVSHQ

-1069 FERLDRELAGRDG
+1069 FQRLERELAGRDG
-1082 RSLSVAML
+1082 DSLSVAIL
-1090 DANGLKALNDGFG
+1090 DANGLKALNDSFG

-1112 RVGSILVAGVREGD
+1112 RVGAILQEGVREGD

-1156 ERIAH
+1156 EQIARG
-1161 STLGAG
+1161 SIAAG

-1177 ADASGDATVDELVE
+1177 ADATGEATVDALVE
-1191 AADRAMYRQKQ
+1191 AADRAMYRHKQ

>member
-1 MRGFLPRDPLLVGR
+1 MRGVFPRDPLLVGR
-15 LGACLG
+15 LGAFLG
-21 AIAWLWLGGQGIL
+21 AVAWLWLGGQGIM
-34 PLAAVALLLLLAT
+34 PLAVVALTFLVAT
-47 SARVWFLDRRSGH
+47 SAGVWWLDRKRGH
-60 ALRMHDVPTYVVIA
+60 ALRLHEVPAQIVLA
-74 DLVTAGIWMI
+74 DLGTAGVWMVG
-84 ASATNPR
+84 SATNPR

-111 AGLIAAMTTYVA
+111 AGLIATMTTYLA
-123 ARLFMEALRVAI
+123 ARLGMEALRVAL
-135 GEPTPTPQLVAEVFV
+135 GEPTPVPQLVAEVIV
-150 VGIAVLI
+150 VSLAVLI
-157 LSATVDSYRAE
+157 VSATVDSYRAE
-168 QTRAENALRRGK
+168 QARAENALRLGR
-180 TLERLATEIASETEP
+180 TLERVASEIASETEP

-207 LLANAHHATIAVR
+207 LLTNAQHATINLR
-220 RGDEFYIAAGSGT
+220 RGDEFYIAAGAGT

-240 HAPAATG
+240 HAPSHMG
-247 IVGAVLRTRATVAVD
+247 IVGAVLRTRATRTID
-262 DYAADPMAIP
+262 DYAADATAVA
-272 AVREIGVRALIG
+272 AVREIGVRALIVV
-284 LPIFL
+284 PIFL
-289 HGEFAAAI
+289 HGEFAATI
-297 SVGRL
+297 TVGRL
-302 DLRPFD
+302 ELRPFD
-308 AEDRAALEG
+308 ADDRAALES
-317 LAAHASIALRN
+317 LASHASIALRN
-328 ARIIEQGRRLEALSR
+328 ARIIEQGRRLETLSR

-363 VFDLEWVVITELK
+363 VFDLEWVIISEVK
-376 GDLARPL
+376 GDLVRSM
-383 AALGKAAPARGHGWV
+383 AALGKAAPARSHGWISHG
-398 PLGPMLRSVVAAREL
+398 PLLRQVVAARQL
-413 VVLRDYANDHGIEPD
+413 VLMRDYATDSSVEPD

-436 DVGVHAMMVAPI
+436 DVGVHATMVAPI
-448 IVEGEIRATIAV
+448 ILDGEIRAALTV

-465 YRMFDGIERQE
+465 YRSFDAIERQE
-476 LLAFADLGASALRA
+476 LLAFADLAASALRA
-490 ANERSERERRIGRLS
+490 ANERRERERRIGRLS

-519 PFAIAKLAFDAA
+519 PFGIAKLAHDAA
-531 ATLVQRD
+531 ATLLRRD
-538 SFTVARYDDRTNE
+538 SFSIARYDERTNE
-551 LEFVMEA
+551 LEFVLEA
-558 HGDQAAPG
+558 RGDDATPGDTRQAV
-566 ETRLSL
+566 
-572 GSGPPPRQGPLPL
+572 GSGPT
-585 GPPPR
+585 
-590 QGPLPLGPMSQVV
+590 SQVV
-603 LTGEP
+603 LAGEP
-608 FRAPNAVHLPMKS
+608 FRTPNEVHLPMKS
-621 RGQLVGVLACATDA
+621 RGKLVGVLACGTDA
-635 PNVLDD
+635 PDVLDD

-697 ALSRGIA
+697 ALARGIA

-709 TTDQVRRIQLGALLH
+709 SADQVRRIQLGALLH

-730 VPDAILNNPGA
+730 VPDAILNKPGA

-754 MLGASIV
+754 VLGASIV

-766 LRDLVPIVRM
+766 LRDLVPIVRS

-788 QLGGDLVPI
+788 ELGGDLVPI

-811 ISRRAYKPAQT
+811 VSRRAYKPAQT

-844 AFLRLIERDRAQGA
+844 GFLRLIERDRAQGA

-895 LAILQRLASEISAV
+895 LDILRRLASEISAV
-909 LDIDELAERLLRI
+909 LDIDELAGRLLRI

-930 NGFLLTLDDGGDD
+930 NGFLLTLDEPGEH
-943 LVIRAAVGPSRSYV
+943 LVIRAAVGPSGSYV
-957 GSRLPRGQGI
+957 GQRLPRGQGI
-967 SWWVVEHGEPQN
+967 SWWVIEHGELQN
-979 VADGRVDPRFYG
+979 VADGRLDARFYG
-991 PSEIRSVLC
+991 PSEIRSVLS

-1012 LGVESPRVAAF
+1012 LGVESPRIAAF
-1023 GREDEELLTAVSHQ
+1023 GREDEDLLTAVSHQ

-1069 FERLDRELAGRDG
+1069 FERLERELAARDG
-1082 RSLSVAML
+1082 ESLSVAIV
-1090 DANGLKALNDGFG
+1090 DANGLKALNDGLG

-1112 RVGSILVAGVREGD
+1112 RVGAILQAGVRDGD
-1126 LVARIGGDEFAVLFA
+1126 LVARIGGDEFAVLFTR
-1141 GAPILTA
+1141 APILTA

-1156 ERIAH
+1156 DRIAH
-1161 STLGAG
+1161 GTLGMG

-1177 ADASGDATVDELVE
+1177 ADANDEATVDELVD

>member
-1 MRGFLPRDPLLVGR
+1 MRGLFPRDPLLVGR
-15 LGACLG
+15 FGAFLGAV
-21 AIAWLWLGGQGIL
+21 AWLSLGGQGIL
-34 PLAAVALLLLLAT
+34 PIAAAALVLLVATA
-47 SARVWFLDRRSGH
+47 ARVWWLDRRRGRTLELH
-60 ALRMHDVPTYVVIA
+60 EVPVHVVIA
-74 DLVTAGIWMI
+74 DLVTAGVWMVGS
-84 ASATNPR
+84 ASNPR

-111 AGLIAAMTTYVA
+111 EGLVATMTTYVA
-123 ARLFMEALRVAI
+123 ARLGMEALRMAL
-135 GEPTPTPQLVAEVFV
+135 GEATPVPQLVAEVFV
-150 VGIAVLI
+150 VAIAVLI

-168 QTRAENALRRGK
+168 QARAEKALRLGK
-180 TLERLATEIASETEP
+180 SLEHLATQIASETEP

-207 LLANAHHATIAVR
+207 LLANAHHATINVR
-220 RGDEFYIAAGSGT
+220 RGDEFYIAAGAGT
-233 GERVVGV
+233 GEQVVGV
-240 HAPAATG
+240 HAPSEAG
-247 IVGAVLRTRATVAVD
+247 IVGAVLRTRATVMVD
-262 DYAADPMAIP
+262 DYSADPTAVP
-272 AVREIGVRALIG
+272 AVRDVGVRALIG
-284 LPIFL
+284 VPIFL
-289 HGEFAAAI
+289 HGEFAATI
-297 SVGRL
+297 TVGRL
-302 DLRPFD
+302 EPRPFD
-308 AEDRAALEG
+308 ADDRAALEG
-317 LAAHASIALRN
+317 LASHASIALRN
-328 ARIIEQGRRLEALSR
+328 ARIIEQGRRLETLSR

-376 GDLARPL
+376 GELGRPL
-383 AALGKAAPARGHGWV
+383 AALGKAAPARSLDWMPVG
-398 PLGPMLRSVVAAREL
+398 PLLRQVLAAREL
-413 VVLRDYANDHGIEPD
+413 VHLRDYGRDNGIEPE

-436 DVGVHAMMVAPI
+436 DVGVHAIMVAPVI
-448 IVEGEIRATIAV
+448 FEGEIRATLAV

-465 YRMFDGIERQE
+465 YRSFDAIERQE
-476 LLAFADLGASALRA
+476 LLAFADLAASALRT
-490 ANERSERERRIGRLS
+490 ANERRERERRIGRLS

-519 PFAIAKLAFDAA
+519 PFGIAKLAFDAA
-531 ATLVQRD
+531 ETLLRRD
-538 SFTVARYDDRTNE
+538 SFSIARYDERGNE
-551 LEFVMEA
+551 LEFVIEA
-558 HGDQAAPG
+558 RGSEATAG
-566 ETRLSL
+566 ETRASI
-572 GSGPPPRQGPLPL
+572 GSGPT
-585 GPPPR
+585 
-590 QGPLPLGPMSQVV
+590 SQVV
-603 LTGEP
+603 LSGEP
-608 FRAPNAVHLPMKS
+608 FRTQNEVYLPMKS
-621 RGQLVGVLACATDA
+621 RGKLVGVLACGTDA
-635 PNVLDD
+635 PNMLDD

-704 EEMQL
+704 EEMEL
-709 TTDQVRRIQLGALLH
+709 SADQVRRIQLGALLH

-730 VPDAILNNPGA
+730 VPDAILNKPGA

-754 MLGASIV
+754 ILGASIV

-766 LRDLVPIVRM
+766 LRDLVPIVRS

-788 QLGGDLVPI
+788 ELGGDLVPI

-811 ISRRAYKPAQT
+811 VSRRAYKPAQT

-909 LDIDELAERLLRI
+909 LDIDELAQRLLRI
-922 ICDAMGYE
+922 ICDAMDYE
-930 NGFLLTLDDGGDD
+930 NGFLLTLDDAGEH
-943 LVIRAAVGPSRSYV
+943 LVIRAAVGPSGSYV
-957 GSRLPRGQGI
+957 GQRLPRGQGI
-967 SWWVVEHGEPQN
+967 SWWVVERGELQN
-979 VADGRVDPRFYG
+979 VADGRLDPRFYG

-1012 LGVESPRVAAF
+1012 LGVESTRLSAF
-1023 GREDEELLTAVSHQ
+1023 GREDEDLLTAVSHQ

-1069 FERLDRELAGRDG
+1069 FQRLERELAGRDEAP
-1082 RSLSVAML
+1082 LSVAIV
-1090 DANGLKALNDGFG
+1090 DANGLKALNDSFG

-1112 RVGSILVAGVREGD
+1112 RVGAILQEGVRDGD
-1126 LVARIGGDEFAVLFA
+1126 LVARIGGDEFAVLFV

-1156 ERIAH
+1156 ERIAN
-1161 STLGAG
+1161 STLGVG

-1177 ADASGDATVDELVE
+1177 ADASGEATVDALVE

>member
-1 MRGFLPRDPLLVGR
+1 MRAAFPRDPLLVGR

-21 AIAWLWLGGQGIL
+21 AIAWLAVGGQGIV
-34 PLAAVALLLLLAT
+34 PIALAALVLLVAT
-47 SARVWFLDRRSGH
+47 VVRVWWLDRRRGR
-60 ALRMHDVPTYVVIA
+60 ALALHEVPVQVVLA
-74 DLVTAGIWMI
+74 DLVTAGVWMVGS
-84 ASATNPR
+84 ASNPR

-111 AGLIAAMTTYVA
+111 AGLIATMTTYLA
-123 ARLFMEALRVAI
+123 ARLGMEALRMAM
-135 GEPTPTPQLVAEVFV
+135 GEPTPTPQLIAEVFV

-168 QTRAENALRRGK
+168 QARAEKALRLGK
-180 TLERLATEIASETEP
+180 SLERLATEIASETEP

-207 LLANAHHATIAVR
+207 LLANAQHATINVR
-220 RGDEFYIAAGSGT
+220 RGDEFYIAAGAGT
-233 GERVVGV
+233 GEQVVGV
-240 HAPAATG
+240 HAPSEAG
-247 IVGAVLRTRATVAVD
+247 IVGAVLRTRATVTVD
-262 DYAADPMAIP
+262 DYAADPTAVP
-272 AVREIGVRALIG
+272 AVRDVGVRALIG
-284 LPIFL
+284 VPIFI
-289 HGEFAAAI
+289 HGEFAATLT
-297 SVGRL
+297 VGRL
-302 DLRPFD
+302 ESRPFD
-308 AEDRAALEG
+308 ADDRAALEG
-317 LAAHASIALRN
+317 LASHASVALRN
-328 ARIIEQGRRLEALSR
+328 ARIIEQGRRLETLSR
-343 ELSGAMPEDVIDRIA
+343 ELSGAMPEDVIERIA
-358 QAMQA
+358 QAMRA
-363 VFDLEWVVITELK
+363 VFDLEWVIITEVK
-376 GDLARPL
+376 GDLARPM
-383 AALGKAAPARGHGWV
+383 AALGKAAPARSHGWISHG
-398 PLGPMLRSVVAAREL
+398 PLLRQAVAAREL
-413 VVLRDYANDHGIEPD
+413 VVMRDYASDNGIEPD

-436 DVGVHAMMVAPI
+436 DVGVHATMVAPI
-448 IVEGEIRATIAV
+448 ILDGEIRAALTV
-460 GTTDP
+460 GTTDS
-465 YRMFDGIERQE
+465 YRTFDAIERQE
-476 LLAFADLGASALRA
+476 LLAFADLAASALRA
-490 ANERSERERRIGRLS
+490 ANERRERERRIGRLS
-505 ALNVLAWQLAAVHE
+505 ALNVLAWQLAAVQE
-519 PFAIAKLAFDAA
+519 PFGIAKLAFDAA
-531 ATLVQRD
+531 GTLLRRA
-538 SFTVARYDDRTNE
+538 SFSIARYDERSNE
-551 LEFVMEA
+551 LEFVIEA
-558 HGDQAAPG
+558 QGDDAAAG
-566 ETRLSL
+566 ETRASV
-572 GSGPPPRQGPLPL
+572 GAGPT
-585 GPPPR
+585 
-590 QGPLPLGPMSQVV
+590 SQVV
-603 LTGEP
+603 LSGEP
-608 FRAPNAVHLPMKS
+608 FRTPAEVHLPMKS
-621 RGQLVGVLACATDA
+621 RGKLVGVLACGTDA

-658 ENAGALARMRE
+658 ENVSALARMRE

-704 EEMQL
+704 EEMEL
-709 TTDQVRRIQLGALLH
+709 SVDQVRRIQLGALLH

-730 VPDAILNNPGA
+730 VPDAILNKPGA
-741 LSPDEWVIMRSHS
+741 LSPDEWVMMRSHS

-766 LRDLVPIVRM
+766 LRDLVPIVRS
-776 HHERYDGAGYPD
+776 HHERYDGEGYPD

-811 ISRRAYKPAQT
+811 VSRRAYKPAQS

-844 AFLRLIERDRAQGA
+844 SFLRLIERDRAQGA

-930 NGFLLTLDDGGDD
+930 NGFLLTLDEAADN
-943 LVIRAAVGPSRSYV
+943 LVIRAAVGPSGSYV
-957 GSRLPRGQGI
+957 GQRLPRGQGI
-967 SWWVVEHGEPQN
+967 SWWVIEHGKLQN
-979 VADGRVDPRFYG
+979 VADGRLDPRFYG

-1012 LGVESPRVAAF
+1012 LGVESTRLGAF
-1023 GREDEELLTAVSHQ
+1023 SREDEDLLTAVSHQ

-1049 AAKTAAATDPLTGLP
+1049 AAKTAASTDPLTGLP

-1069 FERLDRELAGRDG
+1069 FQRLERELAGRDG
-1082 RSLSVAML
+1082 EPLTVAIV
-1090 DANGLKALNDGFG
+1090 DANGLKALNDSFG

-1112 RVGSILVAGVREGD
+1112 RVGAILQGGVRDGD

-1161 STLGAG
+1161 STLGVG
-1167 HRLPTIAWGV
+1167 HHLPTIAWGV
-1177 ADASGDATVDELVE
+1177 ADANGDSTVDALVE

>member
-1 MRGFLPRDPLLVGR
+1 MRGVFPRDPLLVGR
-15 LGACLG
+15 VGACLG
-21 AIAWLWLGGQGIL
+21 AVAWLWLGGQGVV
-34 PLAAVALLLLLAT
+34 PLVALALTFLVAT
-47 SARVWFLDRRSGH
+47 SAGVWWLDRARGH
-60 ALRMHDVPTYVVIA
+60 PLGLHEVPAQIVLA
-74 DLVTAGIWMI
+74 DLVTAGVWMVG
-84 ASATNPR
+84 SATNPR

-111 AGLIAAMTTYVA
+111 AGLLATMTTYLA
-123 ARLFMEALRVAI
+123 ARLGMEALRMMI
-135 GEPTPTPQLVAEVFV
+135 GEPTPVPQLVAEVIV
-150 VGIAVLI
+150 VSLAVLI
-157 LSATVDSYRAE
+157 VSATVDSYRAE
-168 QTRAENALRRGK
+168 QSRAEKALRLGR

-195 MALFRTIARSAL
+195 AALLRTIARSAL
-207 LLANAHHATIAVR
+207 LLVPDHHATINVR
-220 RGDEFYIAAGSGT
+220 RGDEFYIAAGAGT
-233 GERVVGV
+233 GERIVGV
-240 HAPAATG
+240 HAPAEMG
-247 IVGAVLRTRATVAVD
+247 IVGAVLRTRATVAVE
-262 DYAADPMAIP
+262 DYATDPTAVP
-272 AVREIGVRALIG
+272 AVRDIGVRALIG
-284 LPIFL
+284 VPIFL
-289 HGEFAAAI
+289 HGEFAATI
-297 SVGRL
+297 TVGRL
-302 DLRPFD
+302 ERRAFD
-308 AEDRAALEG
+308 ADDRAALEG
-317 LAAHASIALRN
+317 LASHASIALRN
-328 ARIIEQGRRLEALSR
+328 ARIIEQGRRLETLSR

-363 VFDLEWVVITELK
+363 VFDLEWVLITELQ
-376 GDLARPL
+376 GDLGRPL
-383 AALGKAAPARGHGWV
+383 AALCKAAPARGHDWT
-398 PLGPMLRSVVAAREL
+398 PLGPLLRQLVATREL
-413 VVLRDYANDHGIEPD
+413 VLLRDYATDRGIEPD
-428 RPISMLAR
+428 RPISMLAHEM
-436 DVGVHAMMVAPI
+436 GVHATMVAPVI
-448 IVEGEIRATIAV
+448 LQGELRAALAV

-465 YRMFDGIERQE
+465 YRSFDAIERQE
-476 LLAFADLGASALRA
+476 LLAVADLAASALRA
-490 ANERSERERRIGRLS
+490 ANDRRQRERRIGRLS

-519 PFAIAKLAFDAA
+519 PFGIARLAFDAA
-531 ATLVQRD
+531 ATLTRRD
-538 SFTVARYDDRTNE
+538 SFSIARYDDRSNE
-551 LEFVMEA
+551 LDFVIEA
-558 HGDQAAPG
+558 RGDEAAVG
-566 ETRLSL
+566 ETQVPV
-572 GSGPPPRQGPLPL
+572 GSGPT
-585 GPPPR
+585 
-590 QGPLPLGPMSQVV
+590 SQVV
-603 LTGEP
+603 LSGEL
-608 FRAPNAVHLPMKS
+608 FRTPNAVHLPMKS
-621 RGQLVGVLACATDA
+621 RGKLVGVLACGTDA

-704 EEMQL
+704 EEMKL
-709 TTDQVRRIQLGALLH
+709 SVDQVRRIQLGALLH

-766 LRDLVPIVRM
+766 LRDLVPIVRS

-788 QLGGDLVPI
+788 ELGGDLVPI

-811 ISRRAYKPAQT
+811 VSRRAYKPAQT
-822 VEHAC
+822 VEYAC

-868 HEDIEDVPGPGVLL
+868 HEDIEDVPGPGLLL

-909 LDIDELAERLLRI
+909 LDIDDLAERLLRI

-930 NGFLLTLDDGGDD
+930 NGFLLTLDDGGDH
-943 LVIRAAVGPSRSYV
+943 LVIRAAVGPSGSYV
-957 GSRLPRGQGI
+957 GQRLSRGQGI
-967 SWWVVEHGEPQN
+967 SWWVVERGELHN
-979 VADGRVDPRFYG
+979 VADGRLDPRFYG
-991 PSEIRSVLC
+991 PDEIRSVLT

-1012 LGVESPRVAAF
+1012 LGVESSRVAAF

-1069 FERLDRELAGRDG
+1069 FERLERELAGREG
-1082 RSLSVAML
+1082 ESLSVAIL
-1090 DANGLKALNDGFG
+1090 DANGLKALNDDFG

-1112 RVGSILVAGVREGD
+1112 RVGAILQAGVRDGD
-1126 LVARIGGDEFAVLFA
+1126 LVARIGGDEFAVLFSR
-1141 GAPILTA
+1141 APILTA
-1148 ERIVRRLA
+1148 ARVVRRLGD
-1156 ERIAH
+1156 RIARG
-1161 STLGAG
+1161 SIGAG

-1177 ADASGDATVDELVE
+1177 ADATGEATVDALVE

-1202 LMRKRTPA
+1202 LMRRRTPA

>member
-1 MRGFLPRDPLLVGR
+1 MRGLFARDPLVVGR
-15 LGACLG
+15 FGACVG
-21 AIAWLWLGGQGIL
+21 GIAWLWLGGQGIV
-34 PLAAVALLLLLAT
+34 PIAAAALVLLVATAAHVWWLDHRRG
-47 SARVWFLDRRSGH
+47 RVLGLNEIPVS
-60 ALRMHDVPTYVVIA
+60 VVVA
-74 DLVTAGIWMI
+74 DLVTAGLWMI
-84 ASATNPR
+84 GSATNPR

-111 AGLIAAMTTYVA
+111 AGLIATMTTYLA
-123 ARLFMEALRVAI
+123 ARLGMEFVRVATH
-135 GEPTPTPQLVAEVFV
+135 EPTPVAQFFAEVV
-150 VGIAVLI
+150 VVAIAVLI

-168 QTRAENALRRGK
+168 QARAEKALRLGR

-207 LLANAHHATIAVR
+207 LLANAHHATINVR
-220 RGDEFYIAAGSGT
+220 RGDEFYIAAGAGT

-240 HAPAATG
+240 HAPSEAG
-247 IVGAVLRTRATVAVD
+247 IVGAVLRTRATVTVD
-262 DYAADPMAIP
+262 DYAADPTAVP
-272 AVREIGVRALIG
+272 AVRDIGVRAVIG
-284 LPIFL
+284 VPIFL
-289 HGEFAAAI
+289 HGEFAATI
-297 SVGRL
+297 TVGRL
-302 DLRPFD
+302 ELRPFD
-308 AEDRAALEG
+308 ADDRTALEG
-317 LAAHASIALRN
+317 LASHASVALRN
-328 ARIIEQGRRLEALSR
+328 ARIIEQGRRLETLSR

-363 VFDLEWVVITELK
+363 VFDLEWVVISELK
-376 GDLARPL
+376 GELARPL
-383 AALGKAAPARGHGWV
+383 AALGKAAPARSHDWT
-398 PLGPMLRSVVAAREL
+398 PLGPLLRRLVVAREL
-413 VVLRDYANDHGIEPD
+413 VHLRDYASDNGIEPE

-436 DVGVHAMMVAPI
+436 DVGVHSIMVAP
-448 IVEGEIRATIAV
+448 VVFEGEIRAALAV

-465 YRMFDGIERQE
+465 YRTFDAIERQE
-476 LLAFADLGASALRA
+476 LLAFADLAASALRS
-490 ANERSERERRIGRLS
+490 ANERRERERRIGRLS

-519 PFAIAKLAFDAA
+519 PFGIAKLAYDAA
-531 ATLVQRD
+531 ATLLRRD
-538 SFTVARYDDRTNE
+538 TFSIARYDERTNE
-551 LEFVMEA
+551 LEFVIEA
-558 HGDQAAPG
+558 RGDEAAAG
-566 ETRLSL
+566 ETGVVV
-572 GSGPPPRQGPLPL
+572 GSGPT
-585 GPPPR
+585 
-590 QGPLPLGPMSQVV
+590 SQVI
-603 LTGEP
+603 LSGDP
-608 FRAPNAVHLPMKS
+608 FRTPNEVHLPMKS
-621 RGQLVGVLACATDA
+621 RGKLVGVLACGTDT

-709 TTDQVRRIQLGALLH
+709 SADQVRRIQLGALLH

-766 LRDLVPIVRM
+766 LRDLVPIVRS

-811 ISRRAYKPAQT
+811 VSRRAYKPAQT

-930 NGFLLTLDDGGDD
+930 NGFLLTLDDEGEH
-943 LVIRAAVGPSRSYV
+943 LVIRAAVGPSGSYV
-957 GSRLPRGQGI
+957 GQHLPRGQGI

-979 VADGRVDPRFYG
+979 VADGRLDPRFYG
-991 PSEIRSVLC
+991 PSEIRSVLS

-1012 LGVESPRVAAF
+1012 LGVESTRLAAF
-1023 GREDEELLTAVSHQ
+1023 GPEDEDLLTAVSHQ

-1069 FERLDRELAGRDG
+1069 FQRLERELAGRDG
-1082 RSLSVAML
+1082 APLSVAIV

-1112 RVGSILVAGVREGD
+1112 RVGAILQAGVREGD

-1141 GAPILTA
+1141 SAPILTA

-1177 ADASGDATVDELVE
+1177 ADASGEASVDALVE

>member
-1 MRGFLPRDPLLVGR
+1 MRGVFPRDPLLVGR
-15 LGACLG
+15 FGACLG
-21 AIAWLWLGGQGIL
+21 GVAWLSLGGQGIV
-34 PLAAVALLLLLAT
+34 PIALAALVLLVATA
-47 SARVWFLDRRSGH
+47 ARVWFLDRRRGR
-60 ALRMHDVPTYVVIA
+60 ALALHEVSLQIVLA
-74 DLVTAGIWMI
+74 DLVTAGVWMVGS
-84 ASATNPR
+84 ASNPR

-111 AGLIAAMTTYVA
+111 AGLIATMTTYLA
-123 ARLFMEALRVAI
+123 ARLGMEALRMTM
-135 GEPTPTPQLVAEVFV
+135 GEPTPTPQLIAEVFV

-168 QTRAENALRRGK
+168 QARAEKALRLGK
-180 TLERLATEIASETEP
+180 SLERLATEIASETEP

-207 LLANAHHATIAVR
+207 LLANAHHATINVR
-220 RGDEFYIAAGSGT
+220 RGDEFYIAAGAGT
-233 GERVVGV
+233 GEKVVGV
-240 HAPAATG
+240 HAPSEAG
-247 IVGAVLRTRATVAVD
+247 IVGAVLRTRATATVD
-262 DYAADPMAIP
+262 DYAADPTAVP
-272 AVREIGVRALIG
+272 AVRDVGVRALIG
-284 LPIFL
+284 VPIFI
-289 HGEFAAAI
+289 HGEFAATLT
-297 SVGRL
+297 VGRL
-302 DLRPFD
+302 EPRPFD
-308 AEDRAALEG
+308 ADDRAALEG
-317 LAAHASIALRN
+317 LASHASIALRN
-328 ARIIEQGRRLEALSR
+328 ARIIEQGRRLETLSR
-343 ELSGAMPEDVIDRIA
+343 ELSGAMPEDVIERIA

-363 VFDLEWVVITELK
+363 VFDLEWVIITEVK
-376 GDLARPL
+376 GDLARPM
-383 AALGKAAPARGHGWV
+383 AALGKAAPARSHGWISHG
-398 PLGPMLRSVVAAREL
+398 PLLRQAVAAREL
-413 VVLRDYANDHGIEPD
+413 VVMRDYASDNGIEPD

-436 DVGVHAMMVAPI
+436 DVGVHATMVAPI
-448 IVEGEIRATIAV
+448 ILDGEIRAALTV
-460 GTTDP
+460 GTTDS
-465 YRMFDGIERQE
+465 YRTFDAIERQE
-476 LLAFADLGASALRA
+476 LLAFADLAASALRA
-490 ANERSERERRIGRLS
+490 ANERRERERRIGRLS
-505 ALNVLAWQLAAVHE
+505 ALNILAWQLAAVQE
-519 PFAIAKLAFDAA
+519 PFGIAKLAFDAA
-531 ATLVQRD
+531 GTLLRRG
-538 SFTVARYDDRTNE
+538 SFSIARYDERSSE
-551 LEFVMEA
+551 LEFVIEA
-558 HGDQAAPG
+558 HGDDAAAG
-566 ETRLSL
+566 ETRESV
-572 GSGPPPRQGPLPL
+572 GTGPT
-585 GPPPR
+585 
-590 QGPLPLGPMSQVV
+590 SQVV
-603 LTGEP
+603 LSGEP
-608 FRAPNAVHLPMKS
+608 FRTPSEVHLPMKS
-621 RGQLVGVLACATDA
+621 RGKLVGVLACGTDA

-658 ENAGALARMRE
+658 ENVGALARMRE

-709 TTDQVRRIQLGALLH
+709 SADQVRRIQLGALLH

-730 VPDAILNNPGA
+730 VPDAILNKPGA
-741 LSPDEWVIMRSHS
+741 LSPDEWVMMRSHS

-766 LRDLVPIVRM
+766 LRDLVPIVRS
-776 HHERYDGAGYPD
+776 HHERYDGEGYPD

-811 ISRRAYKPAQT
+811 VSRRAYKPAQS

-844 AFLRLIERDRAQGA
+844 SFLRLIERDRAQGA

-930 NGFLLTLDDGGDD
+930 NGFLLTLDDAAEN
-943 LVIRAAVGPSRSYV
+943 LVIRAAVGPSGSYV
-957 GSRLPRGQGI
+957 GQRLPRGQGI
-967 SWWVVEHGEPQN
+967 SWWVIEHGKLQN
-979 VADGRVDPRFYG
+979 VADGRLDPRFYG

-1012 LGVESPRVAAF
+1012 LGVESVRLAAF
-1023 GREDEELLTAVSHQ
+1023 SREDEDLLTAVSHQ

-1069 FERLDRELAGRDG
+1069 FQRLERELAGRDG
-1082 RSLSVAML
+1082 APLTVAIV
-1090 DANGLKALNDGFG
+1090 DANGLKALNDGYG

-1112 RVGSILVAGVREGD
+1112 RVGAILQGGVRDGD

-1161 STLGAG
+1161 STLSLG
-1167 HRLPTIAWGV
+1167 HHLPTIAWGV
-1177 ADASGDATVDELVE
+1177 ADADVDSTVDALVE

-1202 LMRKRTPA
+1202 LTRKRTPA

>member
-1 MRGFLPRDPLLVGR
+1 MRGLFPRDPLLLGR
-15 LGACLG
+15 LGAFLG
-21 AIAWLWLGGQGIL
+21 AVAWLWLGGQGIV
-34 PLAAVALLLLLAT
+34 PLALVALTFLVAT
-47 SARVWFLDRRSGH
+47 AARVWWLDRRRGR
-60 ALRMHDVPTYVVIA
+60 ALGLHEVPVLVVIA
-74 DLVTAGIWMI
+74 DLMTAGVWMVGS
-84 ASATNPR
+84 ASNPR
-91 SIAFVIV
+91 SIAFVII

-111 AGLIAAMTTYVA
+111 AGLIATMTTYLA
-123 ARLFMEALRVAI
+123 ARLGMEALRLAM
-135 GEPTPTPQLVAEVFV
+135 GEPTPVAQLIAEVFV
-150 VGIAVLI
+150 VAIAVLI

-168 QTRAENALRRGK
+168 QARAEKALRLGK
-180 TLERLATEIASETEP
+180 SLEHLVTEIASETEP

-207 LLANAHHATIAVR
+207 LLANAHHATINVR
-220 RGDEFYIAAGSGT
+220 RGDEFYIAAGAGT
-233 GERVVGV
+233 GEQVVGV
-240 HAPAATG
+240 HAPSEAG
-247 IVGAVLRTRATVAVD
+247 IVGAVLRTRATVMVD
-262 DYAADPMAIP
+262 DYSADPTAVP
-272 AVREIGVRALIG
+272 AVRDVGVRALMG
-284 LPIFL
+284 VPIFL
-289 HGEFAAAI
+289 HGEFAATI
-297 SVGRL
+297 TVGRL
-302 DLRPFD
+302 EPRPFD
-308 AEDRAALEG
+308 ADDRAALEG
-317 LAAHASIALRN
+317 LASHASIALRN
-328 ARIIEQGRRLEALSR
+328 ARIIEQGRRLERLSR

-363 VFDLEWVVITELK
+363 VFNLEWVIISEVR
-376 GDLARPL
+376 GDLVRSM
-383 AALGKAAPARGHGWV
+383 AALGKAAPARSHGWISHG
-398 PLGPMLRSVVAAREL
+398 PLLRQVVAAREL
-413 VVLRDYANDHGIEPD
+413 VLMRDYASDSGIEPD

-436 DVGVHAMMVAPI
+436 DVGVHATMVAPI
-448 IVEGEIRATIAV
+448 ILDGEIRAALTV

-465 YRMFDGIERQE
+465 YRSFDAIERQE
-476 LLAFADLGASALRA
+476 LLAFADLAASALRG
-490 ANERSERERRIGRLS
+490 ANERRERERRIGRLS
-505 ALNVLAWQLAAVHE
+505 ALNVLAWQLAAVQE
-519 PFAIAKLAFDAA
+519 PFGIAKLAFDAA
-531 ATLVQRD
+531 ARLLRRD
-538 SFTVARYDDRTNE
+538 SFSIARYDERSNE
-551 LEFVMEA
+551 LEFVIEG
-558 HGDQAAPG
+558 HGDEAAPG
-566 ETRLSL
+566 ETRESV
-572 GSGPPPRQGPLPL
+572 GPGPT
-585 GPPPR
+585 
-590 QGPLPLGPMSQVV
+590 SQVV

-608 FRAPNAVHLPMKS
+608 FRTPNEVHLPMKS
-621 RGQLVGVLACATDA
+621 RGKLVGVLACGTDA

-658 ENAGALARMRE
+658 ENVGALARMRE

-709 TTDQVRRIQLGALLH
+709 SADQARRIQLGALLH

-730 VPDAILNNPGA
+730 VPAAILNKPGA
-741 LSPDEWVIMRSHS
+741 LAPDEWVIMRSHS

-766 LRDLVPIVRM
+766 LRDLVPIVRS
-776 HHERYDGAGYPD
+776 HHERYDGGGYPD
-788 QLGGDLVPI
+788 ELGGDLVPI

-811 ISRRAYKPAQT
+811 VSRRAYKPAQT

-930 NGFLLTLDDGGDD
+930 NGFLLTLDDAGEH
-943 LVIRAAVGPSRSYV
+943 LVIRAAVGPSGSYV
-957 GSRLPRGQGI
+957 GQRLPRGQGI
-967 SWWVVEHGEPQN
+967 SWWVVEHGELQN
-979 VADGRVDPRFYG
+979 VPDGRIDPRFYG
-991 PSEIRSVLC
+991 PAEIRSVLC

-1005 GDERIGA
+1005 GDERIGV
-1012 LGVESPRVAAF
+1012 LGVESPRTGAF
-1023 GREDEELLTAVSHQ
+1023 GREDQDLLTAVSHQ

-1069 FERLDRELAGRDG
+1069 FERLQAELVRNDG
-1082 RSLSVAML
+1082 QPLSVAIL
-1090 DANGLKALNDGFG
+1090 DANGLKALNDELG

-1112 RVGSILVAGVREGD
+1112 RVGAILQAGVREGD

-1156 ERIAH
+1156 ERIAQ
-1161 STLGAG
+1161 STLGVG
-1167 HRLPTIAWGV
+1167 HRLPSIAWGV
-1177 ADASGDATVDELVE
+1177 ADANADSTVDALVE
-1191 AADRAMYRQKQ
+1191 AADRAMYRQKP
-1202 LMRKRTPA
+1202 LTRKRTPA

>member
-1 MRGFLPRDPLLVGR
+1 MRGLFPRDPLLVGH
-15 LGACLG
+15 LGAGIG
-21 AIAWLWLGGQGIL
+21 ALAWLWLGGLGIV
-34 PLAAVALLLLLAT
+34 PVATAALVLLVATA
-47 SARVWFLDRRSGH
+47 ARVWSLDRQRGR
-60 ALRMHDVPTYVVIA
+60 ALNLREIPIYVVVA
-74 DLVTAGIWMI
+74 DLVAAGVWMI
-84 ASATNPR
+84 GSAPNPR

-111 AGLIAAMTTYVA
+111 AGLVATMATYLG
-123 ARLFMEALRVAI
+123 ARIGMELVRVAMR
-135 GEPTPTPQLVAEVFV
+135 EPTPVPQFFAEVV
-150 VGIAVLI
+150 VVAVALLI

-168 QTRAENALRRGK
+168 HARAEKALRLGRS
-180 TLERLATEIASETEP
+180 LERLATEIASETEP

-207 LLANAHHATIAVR
+207 LLANAHHATVNVR
-220 RGDEFYIAAGSGT
+220 RGDEFYIAAGAGT
-233 GERVVGV
+233 GEQVVGV
-240 HAPAATG
+240 HARSEVG
-247 IVGAVLRTRATVAVD
+247 IVGAVLRTRATVTID
-262 DYAADPMAIP
+262 DYGADPNAVP
-272 AVREIGVRALIG
+272 AVRDVGLRAVIGV
-284 LPIFL
+284 PIVL
-289 HGEFAAAI
+289 RGEFAATLT
-297 SVGRL
+297 VGRL
-302 DLRPFD
+302 ELRPFD
-308 AEDRAALEG
+308 ADDRAALEG
-317 LAAHASIALRN
+317 LASHASIALRN
-328 ARIIEQGRRLEALSR
+328 ARIIEQGRRLETLSR

-363 VFDLEWVVITELK
+363 VFDLEWVIISEVK
-376 GDLARPL
+376 GDLVRSM
-383 AALGKAAPARGHGWV
+383 AALGKAAPARSYDWISHG
-398 PLGPMLRSVVAAREL
+398 PLLRQAVAARQL
-413 VVLRDYANDHGIEPD
+413 VAMRDYASDSGIEPD

-436 DVGVHAMMVAPI
+436 DVGVHATMVAPI
-448 IVEGEIRATIAV
+448 ILDGEIRAALTV

-465 YRMFDGIERQE
+465 YRSFDAIERQE
-476 LLAFADLGASALRA
+476 LLAFADLAATALRA
-490 ANERSERERRIGRLS
+490 ANERRERERRIGRLS

-519 PFAIAKLAFDAA
+519 PFEIAKLAFEAA
-531 ATLVQRD
+531 ATLLRRD
-538 SFTVARYDDRTNE
+538 TFSIARYDERDNE
-551 LEFVMEA
+551 LEFVLEA
-558 HGDQAAPG
+558 RGDEAAAG
-566 ETRLSL
+566 ETRVAV
-572 GSGPPPRQGPLPL
+572 GSGPA
-585 GPPPR
+585 
-590 QGPLPLGPMSQVV
+590 SQVV
-603 LTGEP
+603 LSGEP
-608 FRAPNAVHLPMKS
+608 FRTPNEVHLPLKN
-621 RGQLVGVLACATDA
+621 RGKLVGVLSCGTES
-635 PNVLDD
+635 PHVLDD

-704 EEMQL
+704 EEMHL
-709 TTDQVRRIQLGALLH
+709 SADQVRRIQLGALLH

-730 VPDAILNNPGA
+730 VPDAILNKPGP
-741 LSPDEWVIMRSHS
+741 LTPDEWVIMRSHS
-754 MLGASIV
+754 TLGASIV

-766 LRDLVPIVRM
+766 LRDLLPIVRM
-776 HHERYDGAGYPD
+776 HHEHYDGAGYPD
-788 QLGGDLVPI
+788 ALGGDLVPI

-811 ISRRAYKPAQT
+811 ISRRAYKPAHT

-844 AFLRLIERDRAQGA
+844 SFLRLIERDRAQGA

-930 NGFLLTLDDGGDD
+930 NGFLLTLDDAAEY
-943 LVIRAAVGPSRSYV
+943 LVIRAAVGPSGSYL
-957 GSRLPRGQGI
+957 GQRLPRGQGI
-967 SWWVVEHGEPQN
+967 SWWVVEHGKLQN
-979 VADGRVDPRFYG
+979 VADGRLDPRFYG

-1005 GDERIGA
+1005 GDERIGV
-1012 LGVESPRVAAF
+1012 LGVESTRLSAF
-1023 GREDEELLTAVSHQ
+1023 GREDEDLLTAVSHQ

-1069 FERLDRELAGRDG
+1069 FERLERELASRDG
-1082 RSLSVAML
+1082 APLSVAIV
-1090 DANGLKALNDGFG
+1090 DANGLKALNDSFG

-1112 RVGSILVAGVREGD
+1112 RVGGILQAGVREGD
-1126 LVARIGGDEFAVLFA
+1126 LVARIGGDEFAVLFS

-1156 ERIAH
+1156 ERIAN
-1161 STLGAG
+1161 STLGVG
-1167 HRLPTIAWGV
+1167 HRLPSIAWGV
-1177 ADASGDATVDELVE
+1177 ADAGAEATVDALVE